1 MRNLK
6 RALSLLLAVVMVIG
20 MMVVGASA
28 ASYTDFSDK
37 GEIVNKDA
45 VSMLTTLGII
55 EGKPDGSYAPGEG
68 VDRAQMAKM
77 ISVIMNQGTDN
88 SALYENSPTGLTDIA
103 SNWAKGHINYCY
115 TTGIIAG
122 RGNGTFDPSAGVTA
136 VEAAKMLLVA
146 AGYDPKTEGLEG
158 SDWAINTN
166 ALASRLGIFRSFTKD
181 VTQALNRDDAAL
193 LIYNALDVEM
203 IEKYENG
210 YAIAYNDSRTI
221 LSAMYGVYKVEGVVL
236 GNEYAV
242 LNGTDYDESMMDGKT
257 LLAAGY
263 KIIASTTSNTMVE
276 DPATKKDTT
285 FNVETPVEYLGKTVT
300 MYVRKD
306 TILANSEVLGVT
318 LNEKANTIVTSVAN
332 ETDMKDL
339 LKGTGI
345 SLKNNETEY
354 YVNYG
359 IVKNEDAANDIL
371 KLEDNRK
378 SPLTPNSNGI
388 ELEIIDNDNDGVA
401 EYVLWVQEDL
411 TVITS
416 LNEKKETIA
425 FGSDTD
431 KDITSYNKGRAIDLE
446 DVTLYDGAEEG
457 DIVLVRTYGGHY
469 YVSQP
474 EVVTGEMESY
484 SSNKT
489 KEQWIKVD
497 GTEYKPS
504 FINVTGEGYAEEFYT
519 FDVTECA
526 KDGGVQWDTKYDFY
540 LDSNGYVAA
549 FKPAEKTVNNYAL
562 VLESGY
568 EPGAFASD
576 ATGKV
581 TVLLADSTEA
591 TYTLNFTASA
601 KNLGEQIADADG
613 KEGVVYSK
621 EQGIQELKGF
631 LGTADSDNSSTRPW
645 ADSATGVFVGKDND
659 STGGVNEKDYLDG
672 QAKGYVITYSLT
684 DDNVLTIKSV
694 VGSYNSSSA
703 ELKGLHGASDTKTF
717 TNKVVADGYDGGA
730 ASLKYQTAV
739 AGKTSIAIDED
750 TVAFYYKDS
759 KTYGVAVGYS
769 KMANVAGNKD
779 FMAQKVGTTN
789 LADVVLFNDE
799 GVVADKDYIY
809 ILGRNDHS
817 NSGKYVEVYGVLED
831 GTAATLKI
839 TRDNYDDMDL
849 DKVALEDSRYY
860 HVFAYTT
867 NSDDVSTL
875 SNPDNNIVL
884 NGYGLMLTNR
894 TVAFDTKHTADDP
907 LTNNN
912 YMDSYALPS
921 SAKVWNVTDIDE
933 GDNAPA
939 GSFSTRNVKHT
950 ILVLDSTKTKIET
963 AFVWDL
969 EIEDAPD
976 PVNPEIQVIDDDAA
990 NDYANPIFYIAPDA
1004 DGTQDKLGTA
1014 EMRRALTSK
1023 MEKNGCT
1030 DIVWDGNKV
1039 TFEDAD
1045 GYPVTSTVDFTQSYA
1060 LKVDSKDV
1068 EYVKADTA
1076 TPVSG
1081 LNGSWYTTDGGKT
1094 FDEVA
1099 DVASDIAKMPAH
1111 DLTIESGYTKVDLS
1125 TTLLSGNNTSSLNVA
1140 LTLNGK
1146 AVTSGTAKNVYFV
1159 KGTGNELVATVT
1171 GTVNVAQ
1178 SGTGT
1183 LKGDNSVAKV
1193 VKEGTV
1199 TSSPANDGTKPA
1211 VNGSDSAQIDFVA
1224 STSDTGN
1231 TVYAD
1236 FELTFT
1242 WSVTQGTDLSAV
1254 TLTGTDFAA

>member
-300 MYVRKD
+300 LYVRKD

-345 SLKNNETEY
+345 SLKSNETEY

-359 IVKNEDAANDIL
+359 IVEDQDAANDIL
-371 KLEDNRK
+371 KLDRK
-378 SPLTPNSNGI
+378 STVTPNSNGI

-489 KEQWIKVD
+489 KEQWIKID

-562 VLESGY
+562 ILESGY
-568 EPGAFASD
+568 MPGAFASD
-576 ATGKV
+576 TTAKV
-581 TVLLADSTEA
+581 TALLSDGTEG
-591 TYTLNFTASA
+591 TYTLNFSASA
-601 KNLGEQIADADG
+601 KNLGEQIDEDAYDAD
-613 KEGVVYSK
+613 KNM
-621 EQGIQELKGF
+621 GIYELKGF
-631 LGTADSDNSSTRPW
+631 LGTSDSDNSATAPW
-645 ADSATGVFVGKDND
+645 KNDGVFADNSVGTDEDDFKD
-659 STGGVNEKDYLDG
+659 GM
-672 QAKGYVITYSLT
+672 AKGYVITYSLN
-684 DDNVLTIKSV
+684 DDNVMTIKSV
-694 VGSYNSSSA
+694 VGTYDKS
-703 ELKGLHGASDTKTF
+703 KP
-717 TNKVVADGYDGGA
+717 GYDLGA
-730 ASLKYQTAV
+730 GVVNTLSSDYESGSASLRYDSGS
-739 AGKTSIAIDED
+739 GKLAIDED
-750 TVAFYYKDS
+750 TVAFYYDATNPKDV
-759 KTYGVAVGYS
+759 KYGVAVGYS
-769 KMANVAGNKD
+769 KMANVDKNTS
-779 FMAQKVGTTN
+779 FMSQKVGTTN

-799 GVVADKDYIY
+799 GVVAAKDYIY

-817 NSGKYVEVYGVLED
+817 SSGKYVEVYGVLED

-839 TRDNYDDMDL
+839 TRDNYEDMDL
-849 DKVALEDSRYY
+849 DDKDTMYY
-860 HVFAYTT
+860 SVFAYTT
-867 NSDDVSTL
+867 NSDDISTL
-875 SNPDNNIVL
+875 SNPASDIVL

-907 LTNNN
+907 LTKSD
-912 YMDSYALPS
+912 YQDSYALPS

-933 GDNAPA
+933 GDDAPA
-939 GSFSTRNVKHT
+939 GSFSTNKVKHT

-969 EIEDAPD
+969 EVEDTPD
-976 PVNPEIQVIDDDAA
+976 PVNPEIQIISDDAA
-990 NDYANPIFYIAPDA
+990 DDYEDPAFYISDGRKLGTREMRNALAAEMRKDDCTDIKWDNDTVSYVDA
-1004 DGTQDKLGTA
+1004 DGTEMKITVNFDKAQVYKVNDSYYRVGDKISTANPVKGDQITLTGNYYFVNEKVDKNAKEVADDYTVTADDAKLLDGYYKVTVGSNTVANLGTNA
-1014 EMRRALTSK
+1014 VTW
-1023 MEKNGCT
+1023 T
-1030 DIVWDGNKV
+1030 VDGNEV
-1039 TFEDAD
+1039 DASS
-1045 GYPVTSTVDFTQSYA
+1045 GT
-1060 LKVDSKDV
+1060 
-1068 EYVKADTA
+1068 YVKPGASIVAEIAITTHTTGTSGGGSLTAKLNGNADTGA
-1076 TPVSG
+1076 AVSG
-1081 LNGSWYTTDGGKT
+1081 LDASEMTGGDIDDGVITFETSKVLDGKT
-1094 FDEVA
+1094 
-1099 DVASDIAKMPAH
+1099 I
-1111 DLTIESGYTKVDLS
+1111 TITFTN
-1125 TTLLSGNNTSSLNVA
+1125 TT
-1140 LTLNGK
+1140 
-1146 AVTSGTAKNVYFV
+1146 
-1159 KGTGNELVATVT
+1159 
-1171 GTVNVAQ
+1171 
-1178 SGTGT
+1178 
-1183 LKGDNSVAKV
+1183 
-1193 VKEGTV
+1193 
-1199 TSSPANDGTKPA
+1199 ANDFTA
-1211 VNGSDSAQIDFVA
+1211 SLDATAGS
-1224 STSDTGN
+1224 
-1231 TVYAD
+1231 
-1236 FELTFT
+1236 
-1242 WSVTQGTDLSAV
+1242 
-1254 TLTGTDFAA
+1254 

>member
-285 FNVETPVEYLGKTVT
+285 FNAETPVEYLGKTVT

-345 SLKNNETEY
+345 SLKSNETEY

-371 KLEDNRK
+371 KLDRK
-378 SPLTPNSNGI
+378 STVTPNSNGI

-504 FINVTGEGYAEEFYT
+504 FINVSGEGYAEEFYT

-576 ATGKV
+576 ASGKV
-581 TVLLADSTEA
+581 TVLLADGTEG
-591 TYTLNFTASA
+591 TYTLNFSASA
-601 KNLGEQIADADG
+601 KNLGEQIDEDAYDAD
-613 KEGVVYSK
+613 KNM
-621 EQGIQELKGF
+621 GIQELKGF

-645 ADSATGVFVGKDND
+645 AKGATGVFVGKDND
-659 STGGVNEKDYLDG
+659 SSGGDANEKDYLDG
-672 QAKGYVITYSLT
+672 QAKGYVITYSLN
-684 DDNVLTIKSV
+684 DDNVMTIKSV
-694 VGSYNSSSA
+694 VGTYD
-703 ELKGLHGASDTKTF
+703 DTKP
-717 TNKVVADGYDGGA
+717 GYDLGA
-730 ASLKYQTAV
+730 GVVDTLSSDYESGSASLRYDSGS
-739 AGKTSIAIDED
+739 GKLAIDED
-750 TVAFYYKDS
+750 TVAFYYDATNPKDV
-759 KTYGVAVGYS
+759 KYGVAVGYS
-769 KMANVAGNKD
+769 KMANVDKNTS
-779 FMAQKVGTTN
+779 FMSQKVGTTN

-799 GVVADKDYIY
+799 GVVAAKDYIY

-817 NSGKYVEVYGVLED
+817 SSGKYVEVYGVLED

-839 TRDNYDDMDL
+839 TRDNYEDMDL
-849 DKVALEDSRYY
+849 DDKDTMYY
-860 HVFAYTT
+860 SVFAYTT
-867 NSDDVSTL
+867 NSDDISTL
-875 SNPDNNIVL
+875 SNPASDIVL

-907 LTNNN
+907 LTKSD
-912 YMDSYALPS
+912 YQDSYALPS

-933 GDNAPA
+933 GDDAPA
-939 GSFSTRNVKHT
+939 GSFSTNKVKHT

-969 EIEDAPD
+969 EVEDTPD
-976 PVNPEIQVIDDDAA
+976 PVDPEIQIISDDAA
-990 NDYANPIFYIAPDA
+990 NDYENPAFYISDGRKLGTREMRNALAAEMRKDDCTDIKWDNDTVSYVDA
-1004 DGTQDKLGTA
+1004 DGTEMKITVNFDKAQVYKVNDSYYRVGDKISTA
-1014 EMRRALTSK
+1014 NPVKGDQITLTGNYYFVN
-1023 MEKNGCT
+1023 EKVDKNAKAVADDYT
-1030 DIVWDGNKV
+1030 VTAADVKLLDGYYKV
-1039 TFEDAD
+1039 TVGDDAITGMTD
-1045 GYPVTSTVDFTQSYA
+1045 ATVVWTVA
-1060 LKVDSKDV
+1060 
-1068 EYVKADTA
+1068 
-1076 TPVSG
+1076 G
-1081 LNGSWYTTDGGKT
+1081 
-1094 FDEVA
+1094 DEVDA
-1099 DVASDIAKMPAH
+1099 NDV
-1111 DLTIESGYTKVDLS
+1111 V
-1125 TTLLSGNNTSSLNVA
+1125 
-1140 LTLNGK
+1140 
-1146 AVTSGTAKNVYFV
+1146 FV
-1159 KGTGNELVATVT
+1159 KDASEI
-1171 GTVNVAQ
+1171 
-1178 SGTGT
+1178 
-1183 LKGDNSVAKV
+1183 VAKV
-1193 VKEGTV
+1193 TTAASYTTPNESSNATLTAQHKLGGGSVITDTGAASNIEATYGNMSSGVITLEKNTPMNDVTFTV
-1199 TSSPANDGTKPA
+1199 T
-1211 VNGSDSAQIDFVA
+1211 F
-1224 STSDTGN
+1224 
-1231 TVYAD
+1231 
-1236 FELTFT
+1236 
-1242 WSVTQGTDLSAV
+1242 SAV
-1254 TLTGTDFAA
+1254 DGKDVVLSFAFNTGA

>member
-359 IVKNEDAANDIL
+359 IVEDQDAANDIL
-371 KLEDNRK
+371 KLDRK
-378 SPLTPNSNGI
+378 ATVTPNSNGI

-401 EYVLWVQEDL
+401 EYVLWLQEDL

-489 KEQWIKVD
+489 KEQWIKID

-576 ATGKV
+576 ASGKV
-581 TVLLADSTEA
+581 TVLLADGTEG
-591 TYTLNFTASA
+591 TYTLNFSASA
-601 KNLGEQIADADG
+601 KNLGEQIDEDAYDAD
-613 KEGVVYSK
+613 KNM
-621 EQGIQELKGF
+621 GIQELKGF

-645 ADSATGVFVGKDND
+645 AKGATGVFVGKDND
-659 STGGVNEKDYLDG
+659 SSGGDANEKDYLDG
-672 QAKGYVITYSLT
+672 QAKGYVITYSLN
-684 DDNVLTIKSV
+684 DDNVMTIKSV
-694 VGSYNSSSA
+694 VGTYD
-703 ELKGLHGASDTKTF
+703 DTKPGY
-717 TNKVVADGYDGGA
+717 NLGADVVDTLSSNYESGS
-730 ASLKYQTAV
+730 ASLRYDSGSGKLAV
-739 AGKTSIAIDED
+739 DED
-750 TVAFYYKDS
+750 TVAFYYDDTNPKDV
-759 KTYGVAVGYS
+759 KYGVAIGYS
-769 KMANVAGNKD
+769 KMANVDKNTD
-779 FMAQKVGTTN
+779 FMSQKVGTTN

-799 GVVADKDYIY
+799 GVVAAKDYIY

-817 NSGKYVEVYGVLED
+817 SSGKYVEVYGVLED

-839 TRDNYDDMDL
+839 TRDNYEDMDL
-849 DKVALEDSRYY
+849 DDKDTMYY
-860 HVFAYTT
+860 SVFAYTT
-867 NSDDVSTL
+867 NGDDISTL
-875 SNPDNNIVL
+875 SNPASNIVL

-894 TVAFDTKHTADDP
+894 TVAFDD
-907 LTNNN
+907 N
-912 YMDSYALPS
+912 YVDGNTDATSRPSKVNYDDSYALPS

-933 GDNAPA
+933 GDDAPA
-939 GSFSTRNVKHT
+939 GSFSTNKVKHT

-969 EIEDAPD
+969 EVEDAPD
-976 PVNPEIQVIDDDAA
+976 PVNPEIKVIDDDAA
-990 NDYANPIFYIAPDA
+990 NDYANPIFYIAPDK

-1030 DIVWDGNKV
+1030 DIVWDGKKV

-1045 GYPVTSTVDFTQSYA
+1045 GYPVTSTVAFTQFYA
-1060 LKVDSKDV
+1060 LKVDGKDV

-1076 TPVSG
+1076 TPVDTTD

-1094 FDEVA
+1094 FAEVA
-1099 DVASDIAKMPAH
+1099 DVATDLATMPAH
-1111 DLTIESGYTKVDLS
+1111 DLTIESGYYKLTVDGVDSYHKENESVSLKGLTGNFYKVDTNYYPNS
-1125 TTLLSGNNTSSLNVA
+1125 KA
-1140 LTLNGK
+1140 LTMPAQDTTVESGYYQVTVTVDESVTDVT
-1146 AVTSGTAKNVYFV
+1146 ADITSGEYVKAAGGSVEISLTGGSSGSATTITVSATGATA
-1159 KGTGNELVATVT
+1159 GTATVT
-1171 GTVNVAQ
+1171 GGNATVAISDV
-1178 SGTGT
+1178 TGDVEIT
-1183 LKGDNSVAKV
+1183 I
-1193 VKEGTV
+1193 
-1199 TSSPANDGTKPA
+1199 TS
-1211 VNGSDSAQIDFVA
+1211 
-1224 STSDTGN
+1224 
-1231 TVYAD
+1231 
-1236 FELTFT
+1236 LT
-1242 WSVTQGTDLSAV
+1242 
-1254 TLTGTDFAA
+1254 

>member
-20 MMVVGASA
+20 MMVVSTSA

-285 FNVETPVEYLGKTVT
+285 FNAETPVEYLGKTVT

-345 SLKNNETEY
+345 SLKSNETEY

-359 IVKNEDAANDIL
+359 IVEDQDAANDIL
-371 KLEDNRK
+371 KLDRK
-378 SPLTPNSNGI
+378 STVTPNSNGI

-489 KEQWIKVD
+489 KEQWIKID

-562 VLESGY
+562 ILESGY
-568 EPGAFASD
+568 MPGAFASD
-576 ATGKV
+576 TTAKV
-581 TVLLADSTEA
+581 TALLSDGTEG
-591 TYTLNFTASA
+591 TYTLNFSASA
-601 KNLGEQIADADG
+601 KNLGEQIDEDAYDAD
-613 KEGVVYSK
+613 KNM
-621 EQGIQELKGF
+621 GIYELKGF
-631 LGTADSDNSSTRPW
+631 LGTSDSDNSATAPW
-645 ADSATGVFVGKDND
+645 KNDGVFADNSVGTDEDDFKD
-659 STGGVNEKDYLDG
+659 GM
-672 QAKGYVITYSLT
+672 AKGYVITYSLN
-684 DDNVLTIKSV
+684 DDNVMTIKSV
-694 VGSYNSSSA
+694 VGTYDKS
-703 ELKGLHGASDTKTF
+703 KP
-717 TNKVVADGYDGGA
+717 GYDLGA
-730 ASLKYQTAV
+730 GVVNTLSSDYESGSASLRYDSGS
-739 AGKTSIAIDED
+739 GKLAIDED
-750 TVAFYYKDS
+750 TVAFYYDATNPKDV
-759 KTYGVAVGYS
+759 KYGVAVGYS
-769 KMANVAGNKD
+769 KMANVDKNTS
-779 FMAQKVGTTN
+779 FMSQKVGTTN

-799 GVVADKDYIY
+799 GVVAAKDYIY

-817 NSGKYVEVYGVLED
+817 SSGKYVEVYGVLED

-839 TRDNYDDMDL
+839 TRDNYEDMDL
-849 DKVALEDSRYY
+849 DDKDTMYY
-860 HVFAYTT
+860 SVFAYTT
-867 NSDDVSTL
+867 NSDDISTL
-875 SNPDNNIVL
+875 SNPASDIVL

-907 LTNNN
+907 LTKSD
-912 YMDSYALPS
+912 YQDSYALPS

-933 GDNAPA
+933 GDDAPA
-939 GSFSTRNVKHT
+939 GSFSTNKVKHT

-969 EIEDAPD
+969 EVEDTPD
-976 PVNPEIQVIDDDAA
+976 PVNPEIQIISDDAA
-990 NDYANPIFYIAPDA
+990 DDYEDPAFYISDGRKLGTREMRNALAAEMRKDDCTDIKWDNDTVSYVDA
-1004 DGTQDKLGTA
+1004 DGTEMKITVNFDKAQVYKVNDSYYRVGDKVGTDA
-1014 EMRRALTSK
+1014 PVKGDQITLTGNYYFVN
-1023 MEKNGCT
+1023 EKVDKNAKAVADDYT
-1030 DIVWDGNKV
+1030 VTAADVKLLDGYYKV
-1039 TFEDAD
+1039 TVGDDAITGMTD
-1045 GYPVTSTVDFTQSYA
+1045 ATVVWTVA
-1060 LKVDSKDV
+1060 
-1068 EYVKADTA
+1068 
-1076 TPVSG
+1076 G
-1081 LNGSWYTTDGGKT
+1081 
-1094 FDEVA
+1094 DEVDA
-1099 DVASDIAKMPAH
+1099 NDV
-1111 DLTIESGYTKVDLS
+1111 V
-1125 TTLLSGNNTSSLNVA
+1125 
-1140 LTLNGK
+1140 
-1146 AVTSGTAKNVYFV
+1146 FV
-1159 KGTGNELVATVT
+1159 KDASEI
-1171 GTVNVAQ
+1171 
-1178 SGTGT
+1178 
-1183 LKGDNSVAKV
+1183 VAKV
-1193 VKEGTV
+1193 TTAASYTTPNESSNATLTAQHKLGGGSVITDTGAASNIEATYGNMSSGVITLEKNTPMNDVTFTV
-1199 TSSPANDGTKPA
+1199 T
-1211 VNGSDSAQIDFVA
+1211 F
-1224 STSDTGN
+1224 
-1231 TVYAD
+1231 
-1236 FELTFT
+1236 
-1242 WSVTQGTDLSAV
+1242 SAV
-1254 TLTGTDFAA
+1254 DGKDVVLSFAFNTGA

>member
-55 EGKPDGSYAPGEG
+55 EGKPDGSDAPGEG

-181 VTQALNRDDAAL
+181 VTQPLNRDDAAL

-378 SPLTPNSNGI
+378 STLTPNSNGI

-425 FGSDTD
+425 FGSDSD

-504 FINVTGEGYAEEFYT
+504 FINVSGEGYTDDFYT
-519 FDVTECA
+519 FDVTKCA

-540 LDSNGYVAA
+540 LDSNGYIAA

-576 ATGKV
+576 ASGKV
-581 TVLLADSTEA
+581 TVLLADGTEG
-591 TYTLNFTASA
+591 TYTLNFSASA
-601 KNLGEQIADADG
+601 KNLGEQID
-613 KEGVVYSK
+613 EGAYDDDK
-621 EQGIQELKGF
+621 NMGIQELKGF
-631 LGTADSDNSSTRPW
+631 LGTSDSDNSSTAPW
-645 ADSATGVFVGKDND
+645 NSKFGTYTKVFVDND
-659 STGGVNEKDYLDG
+659 TNASHPENDYKDG
-672 QAKGYVITYSLT
+672 MAKGYVITYSLN
-684 DDNVLTIKSV
+684 DDNVMTIKSV
-694 VGSYNSSSA
+694 VGTYDKSKPGYNLGADVVDTLSSDYES
-703 ELKGLHGASDTKTF
+703 GS
-717 TNKVVADGYDGGA
+717 
-730 ASLKYQTAV
+730 ASLRYDSGSGKLAV
-739 AGKTSIAIDED
+739 DED
-750 TVAFYYKDS
+750 TVAFYYDDTDS
-759 KTYGVAVGYS
+759 TDVKYGVAIGYS
-769 KMANVAGNKD
+769 KMANVED
-779 FMAQKVGTTN
+779 TTRFMSQKVGTTN
-789 LADVVLFNDE
+789 LADVVLFNDK
-799 GVVADKDYIY
+799 GVVAAKDYIY

-839 TRDNYDDMDL
+839 TRDNYDGMDL
-849 DKVALEDSRYY
+849 DKVDLEDSRYY

-875 SNPDNNIVL
+875 YNPDNNIVL

-907 LTNNN
+907 LTKSD
-912 YMDSYALPS
+912 YTDSYALPS

-933 GDNAPA
+933 GDDAPA
-939 GSFSTRNVKHT
+939 GSFSTNKVKHT

-990 NDYANPIFYIAPDA
+990 NDYANPVFYIAPKA

-1068 EYVKADTA
+1068 EYVKVGTD

-1081 LNGSWYTTDGGKT
+1081 LNGTWYTTDGGKT
-1094 FDEVA
+1094 FAQVSKVDTA
-1099 DVASDIAKMPAH
+1099 IAKMPAH

-1125 TTLLSGNNTSSLNVA
+1125 TTLLSGNNMSSLNVA

-1242 WSVTQGTDLSAV
+1242 WTVTQGTDLSAV
-1254 TLTGTDFAA
+1254 TLTGTDFAS

>member
-103 SNWAKGHINYCY
+103 SNWAKGHINYCF

-359 IVKNEDAANDIL
+359 IVEDQDAANDIL
-371 KLEDNRK
+371 KLDRK
-378 SPLTPNSNGI
+378 ATVTPNSNGI

-401 EYVLWVQEDL
+401 EYVLWLQEDL

-431 KDITSYNKGRAIDLE
+431 KDITSYDKGRAIDLE

-489 KEQWIKVD
+489 KEQWIKID

-576 ATGKV
+576 ASGKV
-581 TVLLADSTEA
+581 TVLLADGTEG
-591 TYTLNFTASA
+591 TYTLNFSASA
-601 KNLGEQIADADG
+601 KNLGEQIDEDAYDAD
-613 KEGVVYSK
+613 KNM
-621 EQGIQELKGF
+621 GIQELKGF

-645 ADSATGVFVGKDND
+645 AKGATGVFVGKDND
-659 STGGVNEKDYLDG
+659 SSGGDANEKDYLDG
-672 QAKGYVITYSLT
+672 QAKGYVITYSLN
-684 DDNVLTIKSV
+684 DDNVMTIKSV
-694 VGSYNSSSA
+694 VGTYDKS
-703 ELKGLHGASDTKTF
+703 KP
-717 TNKVVADGYDGGA
+717 GYDLGA
-730 ASLKYQTAV
+730 GVVNTLSSDYESGSASLRYDSGS
-739 AGKTSIAIDED
+739 GKLAIDED
-750 TVAFYYKDS
+750 TVAFYYDATNPKDV
-759 KTYGVAVGYS
+759 KYGVAVGYS
-769 KMANVAGNKD
+769 KMANVDKNTD
-779 FMAQKVGTTN
+779 FMSQKVGTTN

-799 GVVADKDYIY
+799 GVVAAKDYIY

-817 NSGKYVEVYGVLED
+817 SSGKYVEVYGVLED

-839 TRDNYDDMDL
+839 TRDNYEDMDL
-849 DKVALEDSRYY
+849 DDKDTMYY
-860 HVFAYTT
+860 SVFAYTT
-867 NSDDVSTL
+867 NGDDISTL
-875 SNPDNNIVL
+875 SNPASNIVL

-894 TVAFDTKHTADDP
+894 TVAFDD
-907 LTNNN
+907 N
-912 YMDSYALPS
+912 YVDGNTDATSRPSKVNYDDSYALPS

-933 GDNAPA
+933 GDDAPA
-939 GSFSTRNVKHT
+939 GSFSTNKVKHT

-969 EIEDAPD
+969 EVEDAPD
-976 PVNPEIQVIDDDAA
+976 PVNPEIKVIDDDAA
-990 NDYANPIFYIAPDA
+990 NDYADPIFYIAPDK

-1030 DIVWDGNKV
+1030 DIVWDGKKV

-1045 GYPVTSTVDFTQSYA
+1045 GYPVTSTVAFTQFYA
-1060 LKVDSKDV
+1060 LKVDGKDV

-1076 TPVSG
+1076 TPVDTTD

-1094 FDEVA
+1094 FAEVA
-1099 DVASDIAKMPAH
+1099 DVATDLATMPAH
-1111 DLTIESGYTKVDLS
+1111 DLTIESGYYKLTVDGVDSYHKENESVSLKGLTGNFYKVDTNYYPNS
-1125 TTLLSGNNTSSLNVA
+1125 KA
-1140 LTLNGK
+1140 LTMPAQDTTVESGYYQVTVTVDESVTDVT
-1146 AVTSGTAKNVYFV
+1146 ADITSGEYVKAAGGSVEISLTGGSSGSAATITVSATGATA
-1159 KGTGNELVATVT
+1159 GTATVT
-1171 GTVNVAQ
+1171 GGNATVAISDV
-1178 SGTGT
+1178 TGDVEIT
-1183 LKGDNSVAKV
+1183 I
-1193 VKEGTV
+1193 
-1199 TSSPANDGTKPA
+1199 TS
-1211 VNGSDSAQIDFVA
+1211 
-1224 STSDTGN
+1224 
-1231 TVYAD
+1231 
-1236 FELTFT
+1236 LT
-1242 WSVTQGTDLSAV
+1242 
-1254 TLTGTDFAA
+1254 

>member
-20 MMVVGASA
+20 MMVVSTSA

-55 EGKPDGSYAPGEG
+55 EGKPDGSYAPTEG

-181 VTQALNRDDAAL
+181 VTQPLNRDDAAL

-345 SLKNNETEY
+345 SLKSNETEY

-371 KLEDNRK
+371 KLDRK
-378 SPLTPNSNGI
+378 STVTPNSNGI

-504 FINVTGEGYAEEFYT
+504 FINVSGEGYAEEFYT

-562 VLESGY
+562 ILESGY
-568 EPGAFASD
+568 MPGAFASD
-576 ATGKV
+576 TTAKV
-581 TVLLADSTEA
+581 TALLSDGTEG
-591 TYTLNFTASA
+591 TYTLNFSASA
-601 KNLGEQIADADG
+601 KNLGEQIDEAAYDAD
-613 KEGVVYSK
+613 KNM
-621 EQGIQELKGF
+621 GIQELKGF
-631 LGTADSDNSSTRPW
+631 LGTSDSDNSSTAPW
-645 ADSATGVFVGKDND
+645 NSKFGSYTKVFVDND
-659 STGGVNEKDYLDG
+659 TNGDHPENDYKDG
-672 QAKGYVITYSLT
+672 MGKGYVITYSLT
-684 DDNVLTIKSV
+684 GDNVMTIKSV
-694 VGSYNSSSA
+694 VGTYDKSKPGYNLGAGVVDTLSSDYES
-703 ELKGLHGASDTKTF
+703 GS
-717 TNKVVADGYDGGA
+717 
-730 ASLKYQTAV
+730 ASLRYDSGS
-739 AGKTSIAIDED
+739 GKLAIDED
-750 TVAFYYKDS
+750 TVAFYYDATNPKDV
-759 KTYGVAVGYS
+759 KYGVAIGYS
-769 KMANVAGNKD
+769 KMANVED
-779 FMAQKVGTTN
+779 TTRFMSQKVGTTN

-799 GVVADKDYIY
+799 GVVAAKDYIY

-817 NSGKYVEVYGVLED
+817 SSGKYVEVYGVLED

-839 TRDNYDDMDL
+839 TRDNYEDMDL
-849 DKVALEDSRYY
+849 DDVALEDSRYY

-867 NSDDVSTL
+867 NSDDISTL
-875 SNPDNNIVL
+875 SNPASDIVL

-907 LTNNN
+907 LTKSD
-912 YMDSYALPS
+912 YQDSYALPS

-933 GDNAPA
+933 GDDAPA
-939 GSFSTRNVKHT
+939 GSFSTNKVKHT

-969 EIEDAPD
+969 EVEDTPD
-976 PVNPEIQVIDDDAA
+976 PVDPEIQIISDDAA
-990 NDYANPIFYIAPDA
+990 NDYENPAFYISDGRKLGTREMRNALAAEMRKDDCTDIKWDNDTVSYVDA
-1004 DGTQDKLGTA
+1004 DGTEMKITVNFDKAQVYKVNDSYYRVGDKVGTDA
-1014 EMRRALTSK
+1014 PVKGDQITLT
-1023 MEKNGCT
+1023 
-1030 DIVWDGNKV
+1030 GNYYFV
-1039 TFEDAD
+1039 NE
-1045 GYPVTSTVDFTQSYA
+1045 
-1060 LKVDSKDV
+1060 KVDKNA
-1068 EYVKADTA
+1068 K
-1076 TPVSG
+1076 
-1081 LNGSWYTTDGGKT
+1081 
-1094 FDEVA
+1094 EVA
-1099 DVASDIAKMPAH
+1099 DDYTVTADDAKLL
-1111 DLTIESGYTKVDLS
+1111 DGYYKVTVGDD
-1125 TTLLSGNNTSSLNVA
+1125 A
-1140 LTLNGK
+1140 I
-1146 AVTSGTAKNVYFV
+1146 
-1159 KGTGNELVATVT
+1159 TGMTDATVVW
-1171 GTVNVAQ
+1171 TVA
-1178 SGTGT
+1178 
-1183 LKGDNSVAKV
+1183 GDEVDANDVVFVNDASEIVAKV
-1193 VKEGTV
+1193 TTAASYTTPNGSSNATLTAQHKLGGGSVITDTGAASNIEATYGNMSSGVITLEKNISMNDVTFTV
-1199 TSSPANDGTKPA
+1199 T
-1211 VNGSDSAQIDFVA
+1211 F
-1224 STSDTGN
+1224 
-1231 TVYAD
+1231 
-1236 FELTFT
+1236 
-1242 WSVTQGTDLSAV
+1242 SAV
-1254 TLTGTDFAA
+1254 DGKDVVLSFAFNTGA

>member
-359 IVKNEDAANDIL
+359 IVEDQDAANDIL
-371 KLEDNRK
+371 KLDRK
-378 SPLTPNSNGI
+378 ATVTPNSNGI

-401 EYVLWVQEDL
+401 EYVLWLQEDL

-431 KDITSYNKGRAIDLE
+431 KDITSYDKGRAIDLE

-489 KEQWIKVD
+489 KEQWIKID

-576 ATGKV
+576 ASGKV
-581 TVLLADSTEA
+581 TVLLADGTEG
-591 TYTLNFTASA
+591 TYTLNFSASA
-601 KNLGEQIADADG
+601 KNLGEQIDEDAYDAD
-613 KEGVVYSK
+613 KNM
-621 EQGIQELKGF
+621 GIQELKGF
-631 LGTADSDNSSTRPW
+631 LGTSDSDNSSTAPW
-645 ADSATGVFVGKDND
+645 NGKFGTYTKVFVDND
-659 STGGVNEKDYLDG
+659 TNGAHPENDYKDG
-672 QAKGYVITYSLT
+672 MAKGYVITYSLN
-684 DDNVLTIKSV
+684 DDNVMTIKSV
-694 VGSYNSSSA
+694 VGTYDKSKPGYNLGAGVVDTLSSDYES
-703 ELKGLHGASDTKTF
+703 GS
-717 TNKVVADGYDGGA
+717 
-730 ASLKYQTAV
+730 ASLRYDSGSGKLAV
-739 AGKTSIAIDED
+739 DED
-750 TVAFYYKDS
+750 TVAFYYDDTNPKDV
-759 KTYGVAVGYS
+759 KYGVAIGYS
-769 KMANVAGNKD
+769 KMANVDKNTD
-779 FMAQKVGTTN
+779 FMSQKVGTTN

-799 GVVADKDYIY
+799 GVVAAKDYIY

-817 NSGKYVEVYGVLED
+817 SSGKYVEVYGVLED

-839 TRDNYDDMDL
+839 TRDNYEDMDL
-849 DKVALEDSRYY
+849 DDKDTMYY
-860 HVFAYTT
+860 SVFAYTT
-867 NSDDVSTL
+867 NGDDISTL
-875 SNPDNNIVL
+875 SNPASNIVL

-907 LTNNN
+907 LTKSD
-912 YMDSYALPS
+912 YQDSYALPS

-933 GDNAPA
+933 GDDAPA
-939 GSFSTRNVKHT
+939 GSFSTNKVKHT

-969 EIEDAPD
+969 EVEDTPD
-976 PVNPEIQVIDDDAA
+976 PVNPEIQIISDDAA
-990 NDYANPIFYIAPDA
+990 NDYANPMFYIAPDA

-1060 LKVDSKDV
+1060 LKVDGKDV

-1146 AVTSGTAKNVYFV
+1146 AVTSGSATDVYYV
-1159 KGTGNELVATVT
+1159 KGADKELVATVT
-1171 GTVNVAQ
+1171 GSVKVAQ
-1178 SGTGT
+1178 SGTGI
-1183 LKGDNSVAKV
+1183 LKGSAGAVSKVANPGTPDNN
-1193 VKEGTV
+1193 GTPPV
-1199 TSSPANDGTKPA
+1199 EDSTTN
-1211 VNGSDSAQIDFVA
+1211 VNFVA
-1224 STSDTGN
+1224 SVDSGTTTYTG
-1231 TVYAD
+1231 

-1242 WSVTQGTDLSAV
+1242 WTVTQGTDLSAV
-1254 TLTGTDFAA
+1254 TLTGTDFAS

>member
-20 MMVVGASA
+20 MMVVSTSA

-285 FNVETPVEYLGKTVT
+285 FNAETPVEYLGKTVT

-345 SLKNNETEY
+345 SLKSNETEY

-371 KLEDNRK
+371 KLDRK
-378 SPLTPNSNGI
+378 STVTPNSNGI

-489 KEQWIKVD
+489 KEQWVKVD

-504 FINVTGEGYAEEFYT
+504 FINVSGEGYAEEFYT

-562 VLESGY
+562 ILESGY
-568 EPGAFASD
+568 MPGAFASD
-576 ATGKV
+576 TTAKV
-581 TVLLADSTEA
+581 TALLSDGTEG
-591 TYTLNFTASA
+591 TYTLNFSASA
-601 KNLGEQIADADG
+601 KNLGEQIDEDAYDAD
-613 KEGVVYSK
+613 KNM
-621 EQGIQELKGF
+621 GIYELKGF
-631 LGTADSDNSSTRPW
+631 LGTSDSDNSATAPW
-645 ADSATGVFVGKDND
+645 KNDGVFADNSVGTDEDDFKD
-659 STGGVNEKDYLDG
+659 GM
-672 QAKGYVITYSLT
+672 AKGYVITYSLT
-684 DDNVLTIKSV
+684 DDNVMTIKSV
-694 VGSYNSSSA
+694 VGTYDKS
-703 ELKGLHGASDTKTF
+703 KP
-717 TNKVVADGYDGGA
+717 GYDLGA
-730 ASLKYQTAV
+730 GVVDTLSSDYESGSASLRYDSGS
-739 AGKTSIAIDED
+739 GKLAIDED
-750 TVAFYYKDS
+750 TVAFYYDATNPKDV
-759 KTYGVAVGYS
+759 KYGVAVGYS
-769 KMANVAGNKD
+769 KMANVDKNTS
-779 FMAQKVGTTN
+779 FMSQKVGTTN

-799 GVVADKDYIY
+799 GVVAAKDYIY

-817 NSGKYVEVYGVLED
+817 SSGKYVEVYGVLED

-839 TRDNYDDMDL
+839 TRDNYEDMDL
-849 DKVALEDSRYY
+849 DDKDTMYY
-860 HVFAYTT
+860 SVFAYTT
-867 NSDDVSTL
+867 NSDDISTL
-875 SNPDNNIVL
+875 SNPASDIVL

-907 LTNNN
+907 LTKSD
-912 YMDSYALPS
+912 YTDSYALPS

-933 GDNAPA
+933 GDDAPA
-939 GSFSTRNVKHT
+939 GSFSTNKVKHT

-976 PVNPEIQVIDDDAA
+976 PVNPEIQIISDDAA
-990 NDYANPIFYIAPDA
+990 NDYENPAFYISDGRKLGTREMRNALAAEMRKDDCTDIKWDNDTVSYVDA
-1004 DGTQDKLGTA
+1004 DGTEMKITVNFDKAQVYKVNDSYYRVGDKVGTDA
-1014 EMRRALTSK
+1014 PVKGDQITLT
-1023 MEKNGCT
+1023 
-1030 DIVWDGNKV
+1030 GNYYFV
-1039 TFEDAD
+1039 NE
-1045 GYPVTSTVDFTQSYA
+1045 
-1060 LKVDSKDV
+1060 KVDKNA
-1068 EYVKADTA
+1068 K
-1076 TPVSG
+1076 
-1081 LNGSWYTTDGGKT
+1081 
-1094 FDEVA
+1094 EVA
-1099 DVASDIAKMPAH
+1099 DDYTVTAADVKLLDGYYKVTVGDDAITGMTDATVVWTVAGD
-1111 DLTIESGYTKVDLS
+1111 EVDA
-1125 TTLLSGNNTSSLNVA
+1125 NDV
-1140 LTLNGK
+1140 
-1146 AVTSGTAKNVYFV
+1146 VFV
-1159 KGTGNELVATVT
+1159 KDASEI
-1171 GTVNVAQ
+1171 
-1178 SGTGT
+1178 
-1183 LKGDNSVAKV
+1183 VAKV
-1193 VKEGTV
+1193 TTAASYTTPNESSNATLTAQHKLGGGSVITDTGAASNIKATYGNMSSGVITLEKNTSMNDVTFTV
-1199 TSSPANDGTKPA
+1199 T
-1211 VNGSDSAQIDFVA
+1211 F
-1224 STSDTGN
+1224 
-1231 TVYAD
+1231 
-1236 FELTFT
+1236 
-1242 WSVTQGTDLSAV
+1242 SAV
-1254 TLTGTDFAA
+1254 DGKDVVLSFAFNTGA

>member
-181 VTQALNRDDAAL
+181 VTQPLNRDDAAL

-345 SLKNNETEY
+345 SLKSNETEY

-371 KLEDNRK
+371 KLDRK
-378 SPLTPNSNGI
+378 STVTPNSNGI

-504 FINVTGEGYAEEFYT
+504 FINVSGEGYAEEFYT

-562 VLESGY
+562 ILESGY
-568 EPGAFASD
+568 MPGAFASD
-576 ATGKV
+576 TTAKV
-581 TVLLADSTEA
+581 TALLSDGTEG
-591 TYTLNFTASA
+591 TYTLNFSASA
-601 KNLGEQIADADG
+601 KNLGEQIDEDAYDAD
-613 KEGVVYSK
+613 KNM
-621 EQGIQELKGF
+621 GIYELKGF
-631 LGTADSDNSSTRPW
+631 LGTSDSDNSATAPW
-645 ADSATGVFVGKDND
+645 LNDGIFAEKSGKDAD
-659 STGGVNEKDYLDG
+659 DYKDG
-672 QAKGYVITYSLT
+672 MAKGYVITYSLN
-684 DDNVLTIKSV
+684 DDNVMTIKSV
-694 VGSYNSSSA
+694 VGTYDKS
-703 ELKGLHGASDTKTF
+703 KP
-717 TNKVVADGYDGGA
+717 GYDLGA
-730 ASLKYQTAV
+730 GVVDTLSSDYESGSASLRYGS
-739 AGKTSIAIDED
+739 GKLAIDED
-750 TVAFYYKDS
+750 TVAFYYEDDD
-759 KTYGVAVGYS
+759 TYGVAIGYS
-769 KMANVAGNKD
+769 KMANVDSGKD
-779 FMAQKVGTTN
+779 FMSQKVGTTN

-799 GVVADKDYIY
+799 GVVAAKDYIY

-817 NSGKYVEVYGVLED
+817 SSGKYVEVYGVLED

-839 TRDNYDDMDL
+839 TRDNYEDMDL
-849 DKVALEDSRYY
+849 DDVALEDSRYY

-867 NSDDVSTL
+867 NSDDISTL
-875 SNPDNNIVL
+875 SSPASDIVL

-907 LTNNN
+907 LTKSD
-912 YMDSYALPS
+912 YLDSYALPS

-933 GDNAPA
+933 GDDAPA
-939 GSFSTRNVKHT
+939 GSFSTNKVKHT

-976 PVNPEIQVIDDDAA
+976 PVNPEIQIISDDAA
-990 NDYANPIFYIAPDA
+990 NDYEDPAFYISDGRKLGTREMRNALAAEMRKDDCTDIKWDNDTVSYVDA
-1004 DGTQDKLGTA
+1004 DGTEMKITVNFDKAQVYKVNDSYYRVGDKVGTNAPVKGEEVKLTGHYYFVNEKIDANAEKVSDGYTVTATDVKLLDGYYKVTVGSNTVANLGTNA
-1014 EMRRALTSK
+1014 VTW
-1023 MEKNGCT
+1023 T
-1030 DIVWDGNKV
+1030 VDGNEV
-1039 TFEDAD
+1039 DASS
-1045 GYPVTSTVDFTQSYA
+1045 GT
-1060 LKVDSKDV
+1060 
-1068 EYVKADTA
+1068 YVKPGASIVAEIAITTHTTGTSVGGSLTAKLNGNADTGA
-1076 TPVSG
+1076 AVSG
-1081 LNGSWYTTDGGKT
+1081 LDASEMTGGDIDDGVITFETSKVLDGKT
-1094 FDEVA
+1094 
-1099 DVASDIAKMPAH
+1099 I
-1111 DLTIESGYTKVDLS
+1111 TITFTN
-1125 TTLLSGNNTSSLNVA
+1125 TT
-1140 LTLNGK
+1140 
-1146 AVTSGTAKNVYFV
+1146 
-1159 KGTGNELVATVT
+1159 
-1171 GTVNVAQ
+1171 
-1178 SGTGT
+1178 
-1183 LKGDNSVAKV
+1183 
-1193 VKEGTV
+1193 
-1199 TSSPANDGTKPA
+1199 ANDFTA
-1211 VNGSDSAQIDFVA
+1211 SLDATAGS
-1224 STSDTGN
+1224 
-1231 TVYAD
+1231 
-1236 FELTFT
+1236 
-1242 WSVTQGTDLSAV
+1242 
-1254 TLTGTDFAA
+1254 

>member
-345 SLKNNETEY
+345 SLKSNETEY

-371 KLEDNRK
+371 KLDRK
-378 SPLTPNSNGI
+378 STVTPNSNGI

-504 FINVTGEGYAEEFYT
+504 FINVSGEGYAEEFYT

-562 VLESGY
+562 ILESGY
-568 EPGAFASD
+568 MPGAFASD
-576 ATGKV
+576 TTAKV
-581 TVLLADSTEA
+581 TALLSDGTEG
-591 TYTLNFTASA
+591 TYTLNFSASA
-601 KNLGEQIADADG
+601 KNLGEQIDEEAYDAD
-613 KEGVVYSK
+613 KDM
-621 EQGIQELKGF
+621 GIYELKGF
-631 LGTADSDNSSTRPW
+631 LGTSDSDNSATAPW
-645 ADSATGVFVGKDND
+645 LNDGIFAEKSGKDAD
-659 STGGVNEKDYLDG
+659 DYKDG
-672 QAKGYVITYSLT
+672 MAKGYVITYSLT
-684 DDNVLTIKSV
+684 DDNVMTIKSV
-694 VGSYNSSSA
+694 VGTYDKSKPGYNLGAGVVDTLSSDYES
-703 ELKGLHGASDTKTF
+703 GS
-717 TNKVVADGYDGGA
+717 
-730 ASLKYQTAV
+730 ASLRYDSGS
-739 AGKTSIAIDED
+739 GKLAIDED
-750 TVAFYYKDS
+750 TVAFYYDATNPKDV
-759 KTYGVAVGYS
+759 KYGVAVGYS
-769 KMANVAGNKD
+769 KMANVDKNTS
-779 FMAQKVGTTN
+779 FMSQKVGTTN

-799 GVVADKDYIY
+799 GVVAAKDYIY

-817 NSGKYVEVYGVLED
+817 SSGKYVEVYGVLED

-839 TRDNYDDMDL
+839 TRDNYEDMDL
-849 DKVALEDSRYY
+849 DDKDTMYY
-860 HVFAYTT
+860 SVFAYTT
-867 NSDDVSTL
+867 NSDDISTL
-875 SNPDNNIVL
+875 SSPASDIVL

-907 LTNNN
+907 LTKSD
-912 YMDSYALPS
+912 YTDSYALPS

-933 GDNAPA
+933 GDDAPA
-939 GSFSTRNVKHT
+939 GSFSTNKVKHT

-969 EIEDAPD
+969 EVEDTPD
-976 PVNPEIQVIDDDAA
+976 PVNPEIQIISDDAA
-990 NDYANPIFYIAPDA
+990 NDYENPAFYISDGRKLGTREMRNALAAEMRKDDCTDIKWDNDTVSYVDA
-1004 DGTQDKLGTA
+1004 DGTEMKITVNFDKAQVYKVNDSYYRVDDKVGTDA
-1014 EMRRALTSK
+1014 PVKGDQITLTGNYYFVN
-1023 MEKNGCT
+1023 EKVDKNAKAVADDYT
-1030 DIVWDGNKV
+1030 VTADDAKLLDGYYKV
-1039 TFEDAD
+1039 TVGDDAITGMTD
-1045 GYPVTSTVDFTQSYA
+1045 ATVVWTVA
-1060 LKVDSKDV
+1060 
-1068 EYVKADTA
+1068 
-1076 TPVSG
+1076 G
-1081 LNGSWYTTDGGKT
+1081 
-1094 FDEVA
+1094 DEVDA
-1099 DVASDIAKMPAH
+1099 NDV
-1111 DLTIESGYTKVDLS
+1111 V
-1125 TTLLSGNNTSSLNVA
+1125 
-1140 LTLNGK
+1140 
-1146 AVTSGTAKNVYFV
+1146 FV
-1159 KGTGNELVATVT
+1159 KDASEI
-1171 GTVNVAQ
+1171 
-1178 SGTGT
+1178 
-1183 LKGDNSVAKV
+1183 VAKV
-1193 VKEGTV
+1193 TTAASYTTPNESSNATLTAQHKLGGGSVITDTGAASNIEATYGNMSSGVITLEKNTSMNDVTFTV
-1199 TSSPANDGTKPA
+1199 T
-1211 VNGSDSAQIDFVA
+1211 F
-1224 STSDTGN
+1224 
-1231 TVYAD
+1231 
-1236 FELTFT
+1236 
-1242 WSVTQGTDLSAV
+1242 SAV
-1254 TLTGTDFAA
+1254 DGKDVVLSFAFNTGA

>member
-1 MRNLK
+1 M
-6 RALSLLLAVVMVIG
+6 
-20 MMVVGASA
+20 
-28 ASYTDFSDK
+28 
-37 GEIVNKDA
+37 
-45 VSMLTTLGII
+45 
-55 EGKPDGSYAPGEG
+55 
-68 VDRAQMAKM
+68 
-77 ISVIMNQGTDN
+77 
-88 SALYENSPTGLTDIA
+88 
-103 SNWAKGHINYCY
+103 
-115 TTGIIAG
+115 
-122 RGNGTFDPSAGVTA
+122 
-136 VEAAKMLLVA
+136 
-146 AGYDPKTEGLEG
+146 
-158 SDWAINTN
+158 
-166 ALASRLGIFRSFTKD
+166 
-181 VTQALNRDDAAL
+181 TQALNRDDAAL

-345 SLKNNETEY
+345 SLKSNETEY

-371 KLEDNRK
+371 KLDRK
-378 SPLTPNSNGI
+378 STVTPNSNGI
-388 ELEIIDNDNDGVA
+388 ELEIIDNNNDGVA

-416 LNEKKETIA
+416 LNEKKEAIA

-504 FINVTGEGYAEEFYT
+504 FINVSGEGYAEEFYT

-562 VLESGY
+562 ILESGY
-568 EPGAFASD
+568 MPGAFASD
-576 ATGKV
+576 TTAKV
-581 TVLLADSTEA
+581 TALLSDGTEG
-591 TYTLNFTASA
+591 TYTLNFSASA
-601 KNLGEQIADADG
+601 KNLGEQIDEAAYDAD
-613 KEGVVYSK
+613 KNM
-621 EQGIQELKGF
+621 GIQELKGF
-631 LGTADSDNSSTRPW
+631 LGTSDSDNSSTAPW
-645 ADSATGVFVGKDND
+645 NSKFGSYTKVFVDND
-659 STGGVNEKDYLDG
+659 TNGDHPENDYKDG
-672 QAKGYVITYSLT
+672 MGKGYVITYSLT
-684 DDNVLTIKSV
+684 DDNVMTIKSV
-694 VGSYNSSSA
+694 VGTYDKSKPGYNLGAGVVDTLSSDYES
-703 ELKGLHGASDTKTF
+703 GS
-717 TNKVVADGYDGGA
+717 
-730 ASLKYQTAV
+730 ASLRYDSGS
-739 AGKTSIAIDED
+739 GKLAIDED
-750 TVAFYYKDS
+750 TVAFYYDATNPKDV
-759 KTYGVAVGYS
+759 KYGVAVGYS
-769 KMANVAGNKD
+769 KMANVDKNTS
-779 FMAQKVGTTN
+779 FMSQKVGTTN

-799 GVVADKDYIY
+799 GVVAAKDYIY

-817 NSGKYVEVYGVLED
+817 SSGKYVEVYGVLED

-839 TRDNYDDMDL
+839 TRDNYEDMDL
-849 DKVALEDSRYY
+849 DDKDTMYY
-860 HVFAYTT
+860 SVFAYTT
-867 NSDDVSTL
+867 NSDDISTL
-875 SNPDNNIVL
+875 SSPASDIVL

-907 LTNNN
+907 LTKSD
-912 YMDSYALPS
+912 YTDSYALPS

-933 GDNAPA
+933 GDDAPA
-939 GSFSTRNVKHT
+939 GSFSTNKVKHT

-969 EIEDAPD
+969 EIEDTPD
-976 PVNPEIQVIDDDAA
+976 PVNPEIQIISDDAA
-990 NDYANPIFYIAPDA
+990 NDYENPAFYISDGRKLGTREMRNALAAEMRKDDCTDIKWDNDTVSYVDA
-1004 DGTQDKLGTA
+1004 DGTEMKITVNFDKAQVYKVNDSYYRVGDKVGTDA
-1014 EMRRALTSK
+1014 PVKGDQITLT
-1023 MEKNGCT
+1023 
-1030 DIVWDGNKV
+1030 GNYYFV
-1039 TFEDAD
+1039 NE
-1045 GYPVTSTVDFTQSYA
+1045 
-1060 LKVDSKDV
+1060 KVDKNA
-1068 EYVKADTA
+1068 K
-1076 TPVSG
+1076 
-1081 LNGSWYTTDGGKT
+1081 
-1094 FDEVA
+1094 EVA
-1099 DVASDIAKMPAH
+1099 DDYTVTAADVKLLDGYYKVTVGDDAITGMTDATVVWTVAGD
-1111 DLTIESGYTKVDLS
+1111 EVDA
-1125 TTLLSGNNTSSLNVA
+1125 NDV
-1140 LTLNGK
+1140 
-1146 AVTSGTAKNVYFV
+1146 VFV
-1159 KGTGNELVATVT
+1159 KDASEI
-1171 GTVNVAQ
+1171 
-1178 SGTGT
+1178 
-1183 LKGDNSVAKV
+1183 VAKV
-1193 VKEGTV
+1193 TTAASYTTPNESSNATLTAQHKLGGGSVITDTGAASNIEATYGNMSSGVITLEKNTSMNDVTFTV
-1199 TSSPANDGTKPA
+1199 T
-1211 VNGSDSAQIDFVA
+1211 F
-1224 STSDTGN
+1224 
-1231 TVYAD
+1231 
-1236 FELTFT
+1236 
-1242 WSVTQGTDLSAV
+1242 SAV
-1254 TLTGTDFAA
+1254 DGKDVVLSFAFNTGA

>member
-359 IVKNEDAANDIL
+359 IVEDQDAANDIL
-371 KLEDNRK
+371 KLDRK
-378 SPLTPNSNGI
+378 ATVTPNSNGI

-401 EYVLWVQEDL
+401 EYVLWLQEDL

-431 KDITSYNKGRAIDLE
+431 KDITSYDKGRAIDLE

-489 KEQWIKVD
+489 KEQWIKID

-540 LDSNGYVAA
+540 LDSNG
-549 FKPAEKTVNNYAL
+549 
-562 VLESGY
+562 
-568 EPGAFASD
+568 
-576 ATGKV
+576 
-581 TVLLADSTEA
+581 
-591 TYTLNFTASA
+591 
-601 KNLGEQIADADG
+601 
-613 KEGVVYSK
+613 
-621 EQGIQELKGF
+621 
-631 LGTADSDNSSTRPW
+631 
-645 ADSATGVFVGKDND
+645 
-659 STGGVNEKDYLDG
+659 
-672 QAKGYVITYSLT
+672 
-684 DDNVLTIKSV
+684 
-694 VGSYNSSSA
+694 
-703 ELKGLHGASDTKTF
+703 
-717 TNKVVADGYDGGA
+717 
-730 ASLKYQTAV
+730 
-739 AGKTSIAIDED
+739 
-750 TVAFYYKDS
+750 
-759 KTYGVAVGYS
+759 
-769 KMANVAGNKD
+769 
-779 FMAQKVGTTN
+779 
-789 LADVVLFNDE
+789 
-799 GVVADKDYIY
+799 
-809 ILGRNDHS
+809 
-817 NSGKYVEVYGVLED
+817 
-831 GTAATLKI
+831 
-839 TRDNYDDMDL
+839 
-849 DKVALEDSRYY
+849 
-860 HVFAYTT
+860 
-867 NSDDVSTL
+867 
-875 SNPDNNIVL
+875 
-884 NGYGLMLTNR
+884 
-894 TVAFDTKHTADDP
+894 
-907 LTNNN
+907 
-912 YMDSYALPS
+912 
-921 SAKVWNVTDIDE
+921 
-933 GDNAPA
+933 
-939 GSFSTRNVKHT
+939 
-950 ILVLDSTKTKIET
+950 
-963 AFVWDL
+963 
-969 EIEDAPD
+969 
-976 PVNPEIQVIDDDAA
+976 
-990 NDYANPIFYIAPDA
+990 
-1004 DGTQDKLGTA
+1004 
-1014 EMRRALTSK
+1014 
-1023 MEKNGCT
+1023 
-1030 DIVWDGNKV
+1030 
-1039 TFEDAD
+1039 
-1045 GYPVTSTVDFTQSYA
+1045 
-1060 LKVDSKDV
+1060 
-1068 EYVKADTA
+1068 
-1076 TPVSG
+1076 
-1081 LNGSWYTTDGGKT
+1081 
-1094 FDEVA
+1094 
-1099 DVASDIAKMPAH
+1099 
-1111 DLTIESGYTKVDLS
+1111 
-1125 TTLLSGNNTSSLNVA
+1125 
-1140 LTLNGK
+1140 
-1146 AVTSGTAKNVYFV
+1146 
-1159 KGTGNELVATVT
+1159 
-1171 GTVNVAQ
+1171 
-1178 SGTGT
+1178 
-1183 LKGDNSVAKV
+1183 
-1193 VKEGTV
+1193 
-1199 TSSPANDGTKPA
+1199 
-1211 VNGSDSAQIDFVA
+1211 
-1224 STSDTGN
+1224 
-1231 TVYAD
+1231 
-1236 FELTFT
+1236 
-1242 WSVTQGTDLSAV
+1242 
-1254 TLTGTDFAA
+1254 

>member
-285 FNVETPVEYLGKTVT
+285 FNAETPVEYLGKTVT

-359 IVKNEDAANDIL
+359 IVEDQDAANDIL

-378 SPLTPNSNGI
+378 STLTPNSNGI

-425 FGSDTD
+425 FGAYTD

-504 FINVTGEGYAEEFYT
+504 FINVSGEGYTDDFYT

-581 TVLLADSTEA
+581 TALLADGTEG

-613 KEGVVYSK
+613 KDGVVYSK

-631 LGTADSDNSSTRPW
+631 LGTADSDKSDTAPW
-645 ADSATGVFVGKDND
+645 AASKGSQVFAQKSYDGKDD
-659 STGGVNEKDYLDG
+659 GSFADG

-739 AGKTSIAIDED
+739 AGKSSIAIDED

-779 FMAQKVGTTN
+779 FVAQKVGTTN

-849 DKVALEDSRYY
+849 DKVDLEDSRYY

-875 SNPDNNIVL
+875 YNPDNNIVL

-969 EIEDAPD
+969 EVEDTPD

-1111 DLTIESGYTKVDLS
+1111 DLTIESGYYKLTVDGVDSYHKENESVSLKGLTGNFYKVDTNYYPNS
-1125 TTLLSGNNTSSLNVA
+1125 KA
-1140 LTLNGK
+1140 LTMPAQDTTVESGYYQVTVTVDESVTDVT
-1146 AVTSGTAKNVYFV
+1146 ADITSGEYVKAAGGSVEISLTGGSSGSAATITVSATGATA
-1159 KGTGNELVATVT
+1159 GTATVT
-1171 GTVNVAQ
+1171 GGNATVAISDV
-1178 SGTGT
+1178 TGDVEIT
-1183 LKGDNSVAKV
+1183 I
-1193 VKEGTV
+1193 
-1199 TSSPANDGTKPA
+1199 TS
-1211 VNGSDSAQIDFVA
+1211 
-1224 STSDTGN
+1224 
-1231 TVYAD
+1231 
-1236 FELTFT
+1236 LT
-1242 WSVTQGTDLSAV
+1242 
-1254 TLTGTDFAA
+1254 

>member
-181 VTQALNRDDAAL
+181 VTQPLNRDDAAL

-285 FNVETPVEYLGKTVT
+285 FNMETPVEYLGKTVT

-345 SLKNNETEY
+345 SLKSNETEY

-371 KLEDNRK
+371 KLDRK
-378 SPLTPNSNGI
+378 STVTPNSNGI

-504 FINVTGEGYAEEFYT
+504 FINVSGEGYAEEFYT

-562 VLESGY
+562 ILESGY
-568 EPGAFASD
+568 MPGAFASD
-576 ATGKV
+576 TTAKV
-581 TVLLADSTEA
+581 TALLSDGTEG
-591 TYTLNFTASA
+591 TYTLNFSASA
-601 KNLGEQIADADG
+601 KNLGEQIDEDAYDAD
-613 KEGVVYSK
+613 KNM
-621 EQGIQELKGF
+621 GIQELKGF
-631 LGTADSDNSSTRPW
+631 LGTSDSDNSSTAPW
-645 ADSATGVFVGKDND
+645 NSKFGSYTKVFVDND
-659 STGGVNEKDYLDG
+659 TNGDHPENDYKDG
-672 QAKGYVITYSLT
+672 MAKGYVITYSLN
-684 DDNVLTIKSV
+684 DDNVMTIKSV
-694 VGSYNSSSA
+694 VGTYD
-703 ELKGLHGASDTKTF
+703 DTKPGY
-717 TNKVVADGYDGGA
+717 NLGAGVVDTLSSDYESGS
-730 ASLKYQTAV
+730 ASLRYDSGS
-739 AGKTSIAIDED
+739 GKLAIDED
-750 TVAFYYKDS
+750 TVAFYYDATNPKDV
-759 KTYGVAVGYS
+759 KYGVAVGYS
-769 KMANVAGNKD
+769 KMANVDKNTS
-779 FMAQKVGTTN
+779 FMSQKVGTTN

-799 GVVADKDYIY
+799 GVVAAKDYIY

-817 NSGKYVEVYGVLED
+817 SSGKYVEVYGVLED

-839 TRDNYDDMDL
+839 TRDNYEDMDL
-849 DKVALEDSRYY
+849 DDKDTMYY
-860 HVFAYTT
+860 SVFAYTT
-867 NSDDVSTL
+867 NSDDISTL
-875 SNPDNNIVL
+875 SSPASDIVL

-907 LTNNN
+907 LTKSD
-912 YMDSYALPS
+912 YTDSYALPS

-933 GDNAPA
+933 GDDAPA
-939 GSFSTRNVKHT
+939 GSFSTNKVKHT

-969 EIEDAPD
+969 EVEDTPD
-976 PVNPEIQVIDDDAA
+976 PVDPEIQIISDDAA
-990 NDYANPIFYIAPDA
+990 NDYENPAFYISDGRKLGTREMRNALAAEMRKDDCTDIKWDNDTVSYVDA
-1004 DGTQDKLGTA
+1004 DGTEMKITVNFDKAQVYKVNDSYYRVGDKVGTDA
-1014 EMRRALTSK
+1014 PVKGDQITLT
-1023 MEKNGCT
+1023 
-1030 DIVWDGNKV
+1030 GNYYFV
-1039 TFEDAD
+1039 NE
-1045 GYPVTSTVDFTQSYA
+1045 
-1060 LKVDSKDV
+1060 KVDKNA
-1068 EYVKADTA
+1068 K
-1076 TPVSG
+1076 
-1081 LNGSWYTTDGGKT
+1081 
-1094 FDEVA
+1094 EVA
-1099 DVASDIAKMPAH
+1099 DDYTVTADDAKLLDGYYKVTVGDDAITGMTDATVVWTVAGD
-1111 DLTIESGYTKVDLS
+1111 EVDA
-1125 TTLLSGNNTSSLNVA
+1125 NDV
-1140 LTLNGK
+1140 
-1146 AVTSGTAKNVYFV
+1146 VFV
-1159 KGTGNELVATVT
+1159 KDASEI
-1171 GTVNVAQ
+1171 
-1178 SGTGT
+1178 
-1183 LKGDNSVAKV
+1183 VAKV
-1193 VKEGTV
+1193 TTAASYTTPNESSNATLTAQHKLGGGSVITDTGAASNIEATYGNMSSGVITLEKNISMNDVTFTV
-1199 TSSPANDGTKPA
+1199 T
-1211 VNGSDSAQIDFVA
+1211 F
-1224 STSDTGN
+1224 
-1231 TVYAD
+1231 
-1236 FELTFT
+1236 
-1242 WSVTQGTDLSAV
+1242 SAV
-1254 TLTGTDFAA
+1254 DGKDVVLSFAFNTGA

>member
-181 VTQALNRDDAAL
+181 VTQPLNRDDAAL

-345 SLKNNETEY
+345 SLKSNETEY

-371 KLEDNRK
+371 KLDRK
-378 SPLTPNSNGI
+378 STVTPNSNGI

-504 FINVTGEGYAEEFYT
+504 FINVSGEGYAEEFYT

-562 VLESGY
+562 ILESGY
-568 EPGAFASD
+568 MPGAFASD
-576 ATGKV
+576 TTAKV
-581 TVLLADSTEA
+581 TALLSDGTEG
-591 TYTLNFTASA
+591 TYTLNFSASA
-601 KNLGEQIADADG
+601 KNLGEQIDEDAYDAD
-613 KEGVVYSK
+613 KNM
-621 EQGIQELKGF
+621 GIQELKGF

-645 ADSATGVFVGKDND
+645 AKGATGVFVGKDND
-659 STGGVNEKDYLDG
+659 SSGGDANEKDYLDG

-684 DDNVLTIKSV
+684 DDNVMTIKSV
-694 VGSYNSSSA
+694 VGTYDKSKPGYNLGAGVVDTLSSDYES
-703 ELKGLHGASDTKTF
+703 GS
-717 TNKVVADGYDGGA
+717 
-730 ASLKYQTAV
+730 ASLRYDSGS
-739 AGKTSIAIDED
+739 GKLAIDED
-750 TVAFYYKDS
+750 TVAFYYDATNPKDV
-759 KTYGVAVGYS
+759 KYGVAIGYS
-769 KMANVAGNKD
+769 KMANVED
-779 FMAQKVGTTN
+779 TTRFMSQKVGTTN

-799 GVVADKDYIY
+799 GVVAAKDYIY

-817 NSGKYVEVYGVLED
+817 SSGKYVEVYGVLED

-839 TRDNYDDMDL
+839 TRDNYEDMDL
-849 DKVALEDSRYY
+849 DDKDTMYY
-860 HVFAYTT
+860 SVFAYTT
-867 NSDDVSTL
+867 NSDDISTL
-875 SNPDNNIVL
+875 SSPASDIVL

-907 LTNNN
+907 LTKSD

-933 GDNAPA
+933 GDDAPA
-939 GSFSTRNVKHT
+939 GSFSTNKVKHT

-969 EIEDAPD
+969 EVEDTPD
-976 PVNPEIQVIDDDAA
+976 PVDPEIQIISDDAA
-990 NDYANPIFYIAPDA
+990 NDYENPAFYISDGRKLGTREMRNALAAEMRKDDCTDIKWDNDTVSYVDA
-1004 DGTQDKLGTA
+1004 DGTEMKITVNFDKAQVYKVNDSYYRVDDKISTA
-1014 EMRRALTSK
+1014 
-1023 MEKNGCT
+1023 N
-1030 DIVWDGNKV
+1030 
-1039 TFEDAD
+1039 
-1045 GYPVTSTVDFTQSYA
+1045 P
-1060 LKVDSKDV
+1060 
-1068 EYVKADTA
+1068 
-1076 TPVSG
+1076 
-1081 LNGSWYTTDGGKT
+1081 
-1094 FDEVA
+1094 
-1099 DVASDIAKMPAH
+1099 
-1111 DLTIESGYTKVDLS
+1111 
-1125 TTLLSGNNTSSLNVA
+1125 
-1140 LTLNGK
+1140 
-1146 AVTSGTAKNVYFV
+1146 V
-1159 KGTGNELVATVT
+1159 KG
-1171 GTVNVAQ
+1171 
-1178 SGTGT
+1178 
-1183 LKGDNSVAKV
+1183 D
-1193 VKEGTV
+1193 
-1199 TSSPANDGTKPA
+1199 
-1211 VNGSDSAQIDFVA
+1211 QI
-1224 STSDTGN
+1224 
-1231 TVYAD
+1231 
-1236 FELTFT
+1236 
-1242 WSVTQGTDLSAV
+1242 
-1254 TLTGTDFAA
+1254 TLTGNYYFVNEKVDKNAKAVADDYTVTAADVKLLDGYYKVTVGSNTVANLGTNAVTWTVDGNEVDASSGTYVKPGASIVAEIAITTHTTGTSVGGSLTAKLNGNADTGAAVSDLDASEMTGGDIDDGVITFETSKVLDGKTITITFTNTTANDFTASLDATAGS

>member
-285 FNVETPVEYLGKTVT
+285 FNAETPVEYLGKTVT

-345 SLKNNETEY
+345 SLKSNETEY

-371 KLEDNRK
+371 KLDRK
-378 SPLTPNSNGI
+378 STVTPNSNGI

-504 FINVTGEGYAEEFYT
+504 FINVSGEGYAEEFYT

-562 VLESGY
+562 ILESGY
-568 EPGAFASD
+568 MPGAFASD
-576 ATGKV
+576 TTAKV
-581 TVLLADSTEA
+581 TALLSDGTEG
-591 TYTLNFTASA
+591 TYTLNFSASA
-601 KNLGEQIADADG
+601 KNLGEQIDEDAYDAD
-613 KEGVVYSK
+613 KNM
-621 EQGIQELKGF
+621 GIYELKGF
-631 LGTADSDNSSTRPW
+631 LGTSDSDNSATAPW
-645 ADSATGVFVGKDND
+645 KNDGVFADNSVGTDEDDFKD
-659 STGGVNEKDYLDG
+659 GM
-672 QAKGYVITYSLT
+672 AKGYVITYSLT
-684 DDNVLTIKSV
+684 DDNVMTIKSV
-694 VGSYNSSSA
+694 AGTYDATKPGYNLGAGVVDTLSSDYESGS
-703 ELKGLHGASDTKTF
+703 
-717 TNKVVADGYDGGA
+717 
-730 ASLKYQTAV
+730 ASLRYDS
-739 AGKTSIAIDED
+739 GKLAIDED
-750 TVAFYYKDS
+750 TVAFYYDATNPKDV
-759 KTYGVAVGYS
+759 KYGVAVGYS
-769 KMANVAGNKD
+769 KMANVDKNTS
-779 FMAQKVGTTN
+779 FMSQKVGTTN

-799 GVVADKDYIY
+799 GVVAAKDYIY

-817 NSGKYVEVYGVLED
+817 SSGKYVEVYGVLED

-839 TRDNYDDMDL
+839 TRDNYEDMDL
-849 DKVALEDSRYY
+849 DDKDTMYY
-860 HVFAYTT
+860 SVFAYTT
-867 NSDDVSTL
+867 NSDDISTL
-875 SNPDNNIVL
+875 SNPASDIVL

-907 LTNNN
+907 LTKSD
-912 YMDSYALPS
+912 YQDSYALPS

-933 GDNAPA
+933 GDDAPA
-939 GSFSTRNVKHT
+939 GSFSTNKVKHT

-1060 LKVDSKDV
+1060 LKVDGKDV

-1111 DLTIESGYTKVDLS
+1111 DLTIESGYYKLTVDGVDSYHKENESVSLKGLTGNFYKVDTNYYPNS
-1125 TTLLSGNNTSSLNVA
+1125 KA
-1140 LTLNGK
+1140 LTMPAQDTTVESGYYQVTVTVDESVTDVT
-1146 AVTSGTAKNVYFV
+1146 ADITSGEYVKAAGGSVEISLTGGSSGSATTITVSATGATA
-1159 KGTGNELVATVT
+1159 GTATVT
-1171 GTVNVAQ
+1171 GGNATVAISDV
-1178 SGTGT
+1178 TGDVEIT
-1183 LKGDNSVAKV
+1183 I
-1193 VKEGTV
+1193 
-1199 TSSPANDGTKPA
+1199 TS
-1211 VNGSDSAQIDFVA
+1211 
-1224 STSDTGN
+1224 
-1231 TVYAD
+1231 
-1236 FELTFT
+1236 LT
-1242 WSVTQGTDLSAV
+1242 
-1254 TLTGTDFAA
+1254 

>member
-20 MMVVGASA
+20 MMVVSTSA

-345 SLKNNETEY
+345 SLKSNETEY

-359 IVKNEDAANDIL
+359 IVEDQDAANDIL
-371 KLEDNRK
+371 KLDRK
-378 SPLTPNSNGI
+378 STVTPNSNGI

-489 KEQWIKVD
+489 KEQWIKID

-562 VLESGY
+562 ILESGY
-568 EPGAFASD
+568 MPGAFASD
-576 ATGKV
+576 TTAKV
-581 TVLLADSTEA
+581 TALLSDGTEG
-591 TYTLNFTASA
+591 TYTLNFSASA
-601 KNLGEQIADADG
+601 KNLGEQIDEDAYDAD
-613 KEGVVYSK
+613 KNM
-621 EQGIQELKGF
+621 GIYELKGF
-631 LGTADSDNSSTRPW
+631 LGTSDSDNSATAPW
-645 ADSATGVFVGKDND
+645 KNDGVFADNSVGTDEDDFKD
-659 STGGVNEKDYLDG
+659 GM
-672 QAKGYVITYSLT
+672 AKGYVITYSLN
-684 DDNVLTIKSV
+684 DDNVMTIKSV
-694 VGSYNSSSA
+694 VGTYDKS
-703 ELKGLHGASDTKTF
+703 KP
-717 TNKVVADGYDGGA
+717 GYDLGA
-730 ASLKYQTAV
+730 GVVNTLSSDYESGSASLRYDSGS
-739 AGKTSIAIDED
+739 GKLAIDED
-750 TVAFYYKDS
+750 TVAFYYDATNPKDV
-759 KTYGVAVGYS
+759 KYGVAVGYS
-769 KMANVAGNKD
+769 KMANVDKNTS
-779 FMAQKVGTTN
+779 FMSQKVGTTN

-799 GVVADKDYIY
+799 GVVAAKDYIY

-817 NSGKYVEVYGVLED
+817 SSGKYVEVYGVLED

-839 TRDNYDDMDL
+839 TRDNYEDMDL
-849 DKVALEDSRYY
+849 DDKDTMYY
-860 HVFAYTT
+860 SVFAYTT
-867 NSDDVSTL
+867 NSDDISTL
-875 SNPDNNIVL
+875 SNPASDIVL

-907 LTNNN
+907 LTKSD
-912 YMDSYALPS
+912 YQDSYALPS

-933 GDNAPA
+933 GDDAPA
-939 GSFSTRNVKHT
+939 GSFSTNKVKHT

-969 EIEDAPD
+969 EVEDTPD
-976 PVNPEIQVIDDDAA
+976 PVNPEIQIISDDAA
-990 NDYANPIFYIAPDA
+990 DDYEDPAFYISDGRKLGTREMRNALAAEMRKDDCTDIKWDNDTVSYVDA
-1004 DGTQDKLGTA
+1004 DGTEMKITVNFDKAQVYKVNDSYYRVGDKVGTDAPVKGDQITLTGNYYFVNEKVDKNAKEVADDYTVTADDAKLLDGYYKVTVGSNTVANLGTNA
-1014 EMRRALTSK
+1014 VTW
-1023 MEKNGCT
+1023 T
-1030 DIVWDGNKV
+1030 VDGNEV
-1039 TFEDAD
+1039 DASS
-1045 GYPVTSTVDFTQSYA
+1045 GT
-1060 LKVDSKDV
+1060 
-1068 EYVKADTA
+1068 YVKPGASIVAEIAITTHTTGTSGGGSLTAKLNGNADTGA
-1076 TPVSG
+1076 AVSG
-1081 LNGSWYTTDGGKT
+1081 LDASEMTGGDIDDGVITFETSKVLDGKT
-1094 FDEVA
+1094 
-1099 DVASDIAKMPAH
+1099 I
-1111 DLTIESGYTKVDLS
+1111 TITFTN
-1125 TTLLSGNNTSSLNVA
+1125 TT
-1140 LTLNGK
+1140 
-1146 AVTSGTAKNVYFV
+1146 
-1159 KGTGNELVATVT
+1159 
-1171 GTVNVAQ
+1171 
-1178 SGTGT
+1178 
-1183 LKGDNSVAKV
+1183 
-1193 VKEGTV
+1193 
-1199 TSSPANDGTKPA
+1199 ANDFTA
-1211 VNGSDSAQIDFVA
+1211 SLDATAGS
-1224 STSDTGN
+1224 
-1231 TVYAD
+1231 
-1236 FELTFT
+1236 
-1242 WSVTQGTDLSAV
+1242 
-1254 TLTGTDFAA
+1254 

>member
-181 VTQALNRDDAAL
+181 VTQPLNRDDAAL

-285 FNVETPVEYLGKTVT
+285 FNAETPVEYLGKTVT

-371 KLEDNRK
+371 KLEDNSK
-378 SPLTPNSNGI
+378 STLTPNSNGI

-425 FGSDTD
+425 FGSDSD

-504 FINVTGEGYAEEFYT
+504 FINVSGEGYAEEFYT

-562 VLESGY
+562 ILESGY
-568 EPGAFASD
+568 MPGAFASD
-576 ATGKV
+576 TTAKV
-581 TVLLADSTEA
+581 TALLSDGTEG
-591 TYTLNFTASA
+591 TYTLNFSASA
-601 KNLGEQIADADG
+601 KNLGEQIDEDAYDAD
-613 KEGVVYSK
+613 KDM
-621 EQGIQELKGF
+621 GIYELKGF
-631 LGTADSDNSSTRPW
+631 LGTSDSDNSATAPW
-645 ADSATGVFVGKDND
+645 LNDGIFAEKSGKDAD
-659 STGGVNEKDYLDG
+659 DYKDG
-672 QAKGYVITYSLT
+672 MAKGYVITYSLT
-684 DDNVLTIKSV
+684 DDNVMTIKSV
-694 VGSYNSSSA
+694 VGTYDKSKPGYNLGAGVVNTLSSDYES
-703 ELKGLHGASDTKTF
+703 GS
-717 TNKVVADGYDGGA
+717 
-730 ASLKYQTAV
+730 ASLRYDSGS
-739 AGKTSIAIDED
+739 GKLAIDED
-750 TVAFYYKDS
+750 TVAFYYDATNPKDV
-759 KTYGVAVGYS
+759 KYGVAVGYS
-769 KMANVAGNKD
+769 KMANVDKNTS
-779 FMAQKVGTTN
+779 FMSQKVGTTN

-799 GVVADKDYIY
+799 GVVAAKDYIY

-817 NSGKYVEVYGVLED
+817 SSGKYVEVYGVLED

-839 TRDNYDDMDL
+839 TRDNYEDMDL
-849 DKVALEDSRYY
+849 DDKDTMYY
-860 HVFAYTT
+860 SVFAYTT
-867 NSDDVSTL
+867 NSDDISTL
-875 SNPDNNIVL
+875 SNPASDIVL

-907 LTNNN
+907 LTKSD
-912 YMDSYALPS
+912 YQDSYALPS

-933 GDNAPA
+933 GDDAPA
-939 GSFSTRNVKHT
+939 GSFSTNKVKHT

-969 EIEDAPD
+969 EVEDTPD
-976 PVNPEIQVIDDDAA
+976 PVNPEIQIISDDAA
-990 NDYANPIFYIAPDA
+990 NDYENPAFYISDGRKLGTREMRNALAAEMRKDDCTDIKWDNDTVSYVDA
-1004 DGTQDKLGTA
+1004 DGTEMKITVNFDKAQVYKVNDSYYRVGDKVGTDA
-1014 EMRRALTSK
+1014 PVKGDQITLT
-1023 MEKNGCT
+1023 
-1030 DIVWDGNKV
+1030 GNYYFV
-1039 TFEDAD
+1039 NE
-1045 GYPVTSTVDFTQSYA
+1045 
-1060 LKVDSKDV
+1060 KVDKNA
-1068 EYVKADTA
+1068 K
-1076 TPVSG
+1076 
-1081 LNGSWYTTDGGKT
+1081 
-1094 FDEVA
+1094 EVA
-1099 DVASDIAKMPAH
+1099 DDYTVTAADVKLLDGYYKVTVGDDAITGMTDATVVWTVAGD
-1111 DLTIESGYTKVDLS
+1111 EVDA
-1125 TTLLSGNNTSSLNVA
+1125 NDV
-1140 LTLNGK
+1140 
-1146 AVTSGTAKNVYFV
+1146 VFV
-1159 KGTGNELVATVT
+1159 KDASEI
-1171 GTVNVAQ
+1171 
-1178 SGTGT
+1178 
-1183 LKGDNSVAKV
+1183 VAKV
-1193 VKEGTV
+1193 TTAASYTTPNESSNATLTAQHKLGGGSVITDTGAASNIKATYGNMSSGVITLEKNTSMNDVTFTV
-1199 TSSPANDGTKPA
+1199 T
-1211 VNGSDSAQIDFVA
+1211 F
-1224 STSDTGN
+1224 
-1231 TVYAD
+1231 
-1236 FELTFT
+1236 
-1242 WSVTQGTDLSAV
+1242 SAV
-1254 TLTGTDFAA
+1254 DGKDVVLSFAFNTGA

>member
-6 RALSLLLAVVMVIG
+6 RALSLLLAAAMLIG

-28 ASYTDFSDK
+28 VSYNDFPDRD
-37 GEIVNKDA
+37 EIVNKDA

-55 EGKPDGSYAPGEG
+55 EGTDQGTYNPTGD

-77 ISVIMNQGTDN
+77 ISVALTNNEDCDTLYQNVN
-88 SALYENSPTGLTDIA
+88 SGLTDITA
-103 SNWAKGHINYCY
+103 NWARGYINYCY
-115 TTGIIAG
+115 VRGIIAG
-122 RGNGTFDPSAGVTA
+122 RGDNTFDPSANVTG
-136 VEAAKMLLVA
+136 VEAAKMLLA
-146 AGYDPKTEGLEG
+146 ALGYNAEIEGLVG
-158 SDWAINTN
+158 PDWALNTA
-166 ALASRLGIFRSFTKD
+166 ALAQQLGIFRNFTKD
-181 VTQALNRDDAAL
+181 VSEPLNRDDAAL

-345 SLKNNETEY
+345 SLKSNETEY

-371 KLEDNRK
+371 KLDRK
-378 SPLTPNSNGI
+378 STVTPNSNGI

-504 FINVTGEGYAEEFYT
+504 FINVSGEGYAEEFYT

-562 VLESGY
+562 ILESGY
-568 EPGAFASD
+568 MPGAFASD
-576 ATGKV
+576 TTAKV
-581 TVLLADSTEA
+581 TALLSDGTEG
-591 TYTLNFTASA
+591 TYTLNFSASA
-601 KNLGEQIADADG
+601 KNLGEQIDEAAYDAD
-613 KEGVVYSK
+613 KNM
-621 EQGIQELKGF
+621 GIQELKGF
-631 LGTADSDNSSTRPW
+631 LGTSDSDNSSTAPW
-645 ADSATGVFVGKDND
+645 NSKFGSYTKVFVDND
-659 STGGVNEKDYLDG
+659 TNGDHPENDYKDG
-672 QAKGYVITYSLT
+672 MGKGYVITYSLT
-684 DDNVLTIKSV
+684 DDNVMTIKSV
-694 VGSYNSSSA
+694 VGTYDKS
-703 ELKGLHGASDTKTF
+703 KP
-717 TNKVVADGYDGGA
+717 GYDLGA
-730 ASLKYQTAV
+730 GVVDTLSSDYESGSASLRYGS
-739 AGKTSIAIDED
+739 GKLAIDED
-750 TVAFYYKDS
+750 TVAFYYDATNPKDV
-759 KTYGVAVGYS
+759 KYGVAVGYS
-769 KMANVAGNKD
+769 KMANVDKNTS
-779 FMAQKVGTTN
+779 FMSQKVGTTN

-799 GVVADKDYIY
+799 GVVAAKDYIY

-817 NSGKYVEVYGVLED
+817 SSGKYVEVYGVLED

-839 TRDNYDDMDL
+839 TRDNYEDMDL
-849 DKVALEDSRYY
+849 DDVALEDSRYY

-867 NSDDVSTL
+867 NSDDISTL
-875 SNPDNNIVL
+875 SSPASDIVL

-907 LTNNN
+907 LTKSD
-912 YMDSYALPS
+912 YLDSYALPS

-933 GDNAPA
+933 GDDAPA
-939 GSFSTRNVKHT
+939 GSFSTNKVKHT

-1224 STSDTGN
+1224 STLDTGN

>member
-345 SLKNNETEY
+345 SLKSNETEY

-371 KLEDNRK
+371 KLDRK
-378 SPLTPNSNGI
+378 STVTPNSNGI

-425 FGSDTD
+425 FGSDSD

-504 FINVTGEGYAEEFYT
+504 FINVSGEGYAEEFYT

-562 VLESGY
+562 ILESGY
-568 EPGAFASD
+568 MPGAFASD
-576 ATGKV
+576 TTAKV
-581 TVLLADSTEA
+581 TALLSDGTEG
-591 TYTLNFTASA
+591 TYTLNFSASA
-601 KNLGEQIADADG
+601 KNLGEQIDEDAYDAD
-613 KEGVVYSK
+613 KNM
-621 EQGIQELKGF
+621 GIQELKGF

-645 ADSATGVFVGKDND
+645 AKGATGVFVGKDND
-659 STGGVNEKDYLDG
+659 SSGGDANEKDYLDG
-672 QAKGYVITYSLT
+672 QAKGYVITYSLN
-684 DDNVLTIKSV
+684 DDNVMTIKSV
-694 VGSYNSSSA
+694 VGTYDKS
-703 ELKGLHGASDTKTF
+703 KP
-717 TNKVVADGYDGGA
+717 GYDLGA
-730 ASLKYQTAV
+730 GVVDTLSSDYESGSASLRYDSGS
-739 AGKTSIAIDED
+739 GKLAIDED
-750 TVAFYYKDS
+750 TVAFYYDATNPKDV
-759 KTYGVAVGYS
+759 KYGVAVGYS
-769 KMANVAGNKD
+769 KMANVDKNTS
-779 FMAQKVGTTN
+779 FMSQKVGTTN

-799 GVVADKDYIY
+799 GVVAAKDYIY

-817 NSGKYVEVYGVLED
+817 SSGKYVEVYGVLED

-839 TRDNYDDMDL
+839 TRDNYEDMDL
-849 DKVALEDSRYY
+849 DDVALEDSRYY

-867 NSDDVSTL
+867 NSDDISTL
-875 SNPDNNIVL
+875 SSPASDIVL

-907 LTNNN
+907 LTKSD
-912 YMDSYALPS
+912 YLDSYALPS

-933 GDNAPA
+933 GDDAPA
-939 GSFSTRNVKHT
+939 GSFSTNKVKHT

-1060 LKVDSKDV
+1060 LKVDGKDV

-1111 DLTIESGYTKVDLS
+1111 DLTIESGYTQVDLK
-1125 TTLLSGNNTSSLNVA
+1125 TTFLSGANTDNLEFA
-1140 LTLNGK
+1140 LTLDGK
-1146 AVTSGTAKNVYFV
+1146 AVTSGSATDVYYV
-1159 KGTGNELVATVT
+1159 KGADKELVATVT
-1171 GTVNVAQ
+1171 GSVKVAQ
-1178 SGTGT
+1178 RGTGI
-1183 LKGDNSVAKV
+1183 LKGSAGAVSKVANPGTHDNN
-1193 VKEGTV
+1193 GTAPV
-1199 TSSPANDGTKPA
+1199 EDSTTN
-1211 VNGSDSAQIDFVA
+1211 VNFVA
-1224 STSDTGN
+1224 SVDSGTTTYTG
-1231 TVYAD
+1231 

-1242 WSVTQGTDLSAV
+1242 WTVTQGTDLSAV

>member
-345 SLKNNETEY
+345 SLKSNETEY

-378 SPLTPNSNGI
+378 STLTPNSNGI

-504 FINVTGEGYAEEFYT
+504 FINVSGEGYTDDFYT
-519 FDVTECA
+519 FDVTKCA

-581 TVLLADSTEA
+581 TVLLADGTEG
-591 TYTLNFTASA
+591 TYTLNFSASA
-601 KNLGEQIADADG
+601 KNLGEQIDEAAYDAD
-613 KEGVVYSK
+613 KNM
-621 EQGIQELKGF
+621 GIQELKGF

-645 ADSATGVFVGKDND
+645 AKGATGVFVGKDND
-659 STGGVNEKDYLDG
+659 SSGGDANEKDYLDG

-684 DDNVLTIKSV
+684 DDNVMTIKSV
-694 VGSYNSSSA
+694 VGTYDKSKPGYKLGAGVVDTLSSDYES
-703 ELKGLHGASDTKTF
+703 GS
-717 TNKVVADGYDGGA
+717 
-730 ASLKYQTAV
+730 ASLRYDSGS
-739 AGKTSIAIDED
+739 GKLAIDED
-750 TVAFYYKDS
+750 TVAFYYDATNPKDV
-759 KTYGVAVGYS
+759 KYGVAVGYS
-769 KMANVAGNKD
+769 KMANVDKNTS
-779 FMAQKVGTTN
+779 FMSQKVGTTN

-799 GVVADKDYIY
+799 GVVAAKDYIY

-817 NSGKYVEVYGVLED
+817 SSGKYVEVYGVLED

-839 TRDNYDDMDL
+839 TRDNYEDMDL
-849 DKVALEDSRYY
+849 DDVALEDSRYY

-867 NSDDVSTL
+867 NSDDISTL
-875 SNPDNNIVL
+875 SNPASDIVL

-907 LTNNN
+907 LTKSD
-912 YMDSYALPS
+912 YQDSYALPS

-933 GDNAPA
+933 GDDAPA
-939 GSFSTRNVKHT
+939 GSFSTNKVKHT

-969 EIEDAPD
+969 EVEDTPD
-976 PVNPEIQVIDDDAA
+976 PVDPEIQIISDDAA
-990 NDYANPIFYIAPDA
+990 NDYENPAFYISDGRKLGTREMRNALAAEMRKDDCTDIKWDNDTVSYVDA
-1004 DGTQDKLGTA
+1004 DGTEMKITVNFDKAQVYKVNDSYYRVGDKVGTNA
-1014 EMRRALTSK
+1014 
-1023 MEKNGCT
+1023 
-1030 DIVWDGNKV
+1030 
-1039 TFEDAD
+1039 
-1045 GYPVTSTVDFTQSYA
+1045 P
-1060 LKVDSKDV
+1060 
-1068 EYVKADTA
+1068 
-1076 TPVSG
+1076 
-1081 LNGSWYTTDGGKT
+1081 
-1094 FDEVA
+1094 
-1099 DVASDIAKMPAH
+1099 
-1111 DLTIESGYTKVDLS
+1111 
-1125 TTLLSGNNTSSLNVA
+1125 
-1140 LTLNGK
+1140 
-1146 AVTSGTAKNVYFV
+1146 V
-1159 KGTGNELVATVT
+1159 KG
-1171 GTVNVAQ
+1171 
-1178 SGTGT
+1178 
-1183 LKGDNSVAKV
+1183 D
-1193 VKEGTV
+1193 
-1199 TSSPANDGTKPA
+1199 
-1211 VNGSDSAQIDFVA
+1211 QI
-1224 STSDTGN
+1224 
-1231 TVYAD
+1231 
-1236 FELTFT
+1236 
-1242 WSVTQGTDLSAV
+1242 
-1254 TLTGTDFAA
+1254 TLTGNYYFVNEKVDKNAKAVADDYTVTAADVKLLDGYYKVTVGSNTVANLGTNAVPALSPRLPSPLIPLALLLVEA

>member
-345 SLKNNETEY
+345 SLKSNETEY

-371 KLEDNRK
+371 KLDRK
-378 SPLTPNSNGI
+378 STVTPNSNGI

-425 FGSDTD
+425 FGSDSD

-504 FINVTGEGYAEEFYT
+504 FINVSGEGYAEEFYT

-562 VLESGY
+562 ILESGY
-568 EPGAFASD
+568 MPGAFASD
-576 ATGKV
+576 TTAKV
-581 TVLLADSTEA
+581 TALLSDGTEG
-591 TYTLNFTASA
+591 TYTLNFSASA
-601 KNLGEQIADADG
+601 KNLGEQIDEDAYDAD
-613 KEGVVYSK
+613 KNM
-621 EQGIQELKGF
+621 GIQELKGF

-645 ADSATGVFVGKDND
+645 AKGATGVFVGKDND
-659 STGGVNEKDYLDG
+659 SSGGDANEKDYLDG
-672 QAKGYVITYSLT
+672 QAKGYVITYSLN
-684 DDNVLTIKSV
+684 DDNVMTIKSV
-694 VGSYNSSSA
+694 VGTYDKSKPGYNLGAGVVDTLSSDYES
-703 ELKGLHGASDTKTF
+703 GS
-717 TNKVVADGYDGGA
+717 
-730 ASLKYQTAV
+730 ASLRYDS
-739 AGKTSIAIDED
+739 GKLAIDED
-750 TVAFYYKDS
+750 TVAFYYDATNPKDV
-759 KTYGVAVGYS
+759 KYGVAVGYS
-769 KMANVAGNKD
+769 KMANVDKNTS
-779 FMAQKVGTTN
+779 FMSQKVGTTN

-799 GVVADKDYIY
+799 GVVAAKDYIY

-817 NSGKYVEVYGVLED
+817 SSGKYVEVYGVLED

-839 TRDNYDDMDL
+839 TRDNYEDMDL
-849 DKVALEDSRYY
+849 DDVALEDSRYY

-867 NSDDVSTL
+867 NSDDISTL
-875 SNPDNNIVL
+875 SSPASDIVL

-907 LTNNN
+907 LTKSD
-912 YMDSYALPS
+912 YLDSYALPS

-933 GDNAPA
+933 GDDAPA
-939 GSFSTRNVKHT
+939 GSFSTNKVKHT

-1060 LKVDSKDV
+1060 LKVDGKDV

-1111 DLTIESGYTKVDLS
+1111 DLTIESGYTQVDLK
-1125 TTLLSGNNTSSLNVA
+1125 TTFLSGANTDNLEFA
-1140 LTLNGK
+1140 LTLDGK
-1146 AVTSGTAKNVYFV
+1146 AVTSGSATDVYYV
-1159 KGTGNELVATVT
+1159 KGADKELVATVT
-1171 GTVNVAQ
+1171 GSVKVAQ
-1178 SGTGT
+1178 RGTGI
-1183 LKGDNSVAKV
+1183 LKGSAGAVSKVANPGTHDNN
-1193 VKEGTV
+1193 GTAPV
-1199 TSSPANDGTKPA
+1199 EDSTTN
-1211 VNGSDSAQIDFVA
+1211 VNFVA
-1224 STSDTGN
+1224 SVDSGTTTYTG
-1231 TVYAD
+1231 

-1242 WSVTQGTDLSAV
+1242 WTVTQGTDLSAV

>member
-285 FNVETPVEYLGKTVT
+285 FNAETPVEYLGKTVT

-318 LNEKANTIVTSVAN
+318 LNEKANTIVTPVAN

-345 SLKNNETEY
+345 SLKSNETEY

-371 KLEDNRK
+371 KLDRK
-378 SPLTPNSNGI
+378 STVTPNSNGI

-504 FINVTGEGYAEEFYT
+504 FINVSGEGYAEEFYT

-562 VLESGY
+562 ILESGY
-568 EPGAFASD
+568 MPGAFASD
-576 ATGKV
+576 TTAKV
-581 TVLLADSTEA
+581 TALLSDGTEG
-591 TYTLNFTASA
+591 TYTLNFSASA
-601 KNLGEQIADADG
+601 KNLGEQIDEAAYDAD
-613 KEGVVYSK
+613 KNM
-621 EQGIQELKGF
+621 GIQELKGF
-631 LGTADSDNSSTRPW
+631 LGTSDSDNSSTAPW
-645 ADSATGVFVGKDND
+645 NSKFGSYTKVFVDND
-659 STGGVNEKDYLDG
+659 TNGDHPENDYKDG
-672 QAKGYVITYSLT
+672 MGKGYVITYSLT
-684 DDNVLTIKSV
+684 DDNVMTIKSV
-694 VGSYNSSSA
+694 VGTYDKSKPGYNLGAGVVDTLSSDYES
-703 ELKGLHGASDTKTF
+703 GS
-717 TNKVVADGYDGGA
+717 
-730 ASLKYQTAV
+730 ASLRYDSGSGKLAV
-739 AGKTSIAIDED
+739 DED
-750 TVAFYYKDS
+750 TVAFYYDDTDS
-759 KTYGVAVGYS
+759 TDVKYGVAIGYS
-769 KMANVAGNKD
+769 KMANVED
-779 FMAQKVGTTN
+779 TTRFMSQKVGTTN

-799 GVVADKDYIY
+799 GVVAAKDYIY

-817 NSGKYVEVYGVLED
+817 SSGKYVEVYGVLED

-839 TRDNYDDMDL
+839 TRDNYEDMDL
-849 DKVALEDSRYY
+849 DDVALEDSRYY

-867 NSDDVSTL
+867 NSDDISTL
-875 SNPDNNIVL
+875 SNPASDIVL

-907 LTNNN
+907 LTKSD
-912 YMDSYALPS
+912 YQDSYALPS

-933 GDNAPA
+933 GDDAPA
-939 GSFSTRNVKHT
+939 GSFSTNKVKHT

-969 EIEDAPD
+969 EVEDTPD
-976 PVNPEIQVIDDDAA
+976 PVDPEIQIVSDDAA
-990 NDYANPIFYIAPDA
+990 DDYENPAFYISDGRKLGTREMRNALAAEMRKDDCTDIKWDNDTVSYVDA
-1004 DGTQDKLGTA
+1004 DGTEMKITVNFDKAQVYKVNDSYYRVGDKVGTDA
-1014 EMRRALTSK
+1014 PVKGDQITLT
-1023 MEKNGCT
+1023 
-1030 DIVWDGNKV
+1030 GNYYFV
-1039 TFEDAD
+1039 NE
-1045 GYPVTSTVDFTQSYA
+1045 
-1060 LKVDSKDV
+1060 KVDKNA
-1068 EYVKADTA
+1068 K
-1076 TPVSG
+1076 
-1081 LNGSWYTTDGGKT
+1081 
-1094 FDEVA
+1094 EVA
-1099 DVASDIAKMPAH
+1099 DDYTVTADDAKLLDGYYKVTVGDDAITGMTDATVVWTVAGD
-1111 DLTIESGYTKVDLS
+1111 EVDA
-1125 TTLLSGNNTSSLNVA
+1125 NDV
-1140 LTLNGK
+1140 
-1146 AVTSGTAKNVYFV
+1146 VFV
-1159 KGTGNELVATVT
+1159 KDASEI
-1171 GTVNVAQ
+1171 
-1178 SGTGT
+1178 
-1183 LKGDNSVAKV
+1183 VAKV
-1193 VKEGTV
+1193 TTAASYTTPNESSNATLTAQHKLGGGSVITDTGAASNIEATYGNMSSGVITLEKNISMNDVTFTV
-1199 TSSPANDGTKPA
+1199 T
-1211 VNGSDSAQIDFVA
+1211 F
-1224 STSDTGN
+1224 
-1231 TVYAD
+1231 
-1236 FELTFT
+1236 
-1242 WSVTQGTDLSAV
+1242 SAV
-1254 TLTGTDFAA
+1254 DGKDVVLSFAFNTGA

>member
-504 FINVTGEGYAEEFYT
+504 FINVSGEGYAEEFYT
-519 FDVTECA
+519 FDVTKCA

-562 VLESGY
+562 ILESGY
-568 EPGAFASD
+568 MPGAFASD
-576 ATGKV
+576 TTAKV
-581 TVLLADSTEA
+581 TALLSDGTEG
-591 TYTLNFTASA
+591 TYTLNFSASA
-601 KNLGEQIADADG
+601 KNLGEQINEDAYDAD
-613 KEGVVYSK
+613 KNM
-621 EQGIQELKGF
+621 GIQELKGF
-631 LGTADSDNSSTRPW
+631 LGTSDSDNSSTAPW
-645 ADSATGVFVGKDND
+645 NGKFGTYTKVFVDND
-659 STGGVNEKDYLDG
+659 TNGAHPENDYKDG
-672 QAKGYVITYSLT
+672 MAKGYVITYSLN
-684 DDNVLTIKSV
+684 DDNVMTIKSV
-694 VGSYNSSSA
+694 VGTYD
-703 ELKGLHGASDTKTF
+703 DTKPGY
-717 TNKVVADGYDGGA
+717 NLGAGVVDTLSSDYESGS
-730 ASLKYQTAV
+730 ASLRYDSGS
-739 AGKTSIAIDED
+739 GKLAIDED
-750 TVAFYYKDS
+750 TVAFYYDATNPKDV
-759 KTYGVAVGYS
+759 KYGVAVGYS
-769 KMANVAGNKD
+769 KMANVDKNTS
-779 FMAQKVGTTN
+779 FMSQKVGTTN

-839 TRDNYDDMDL
+839 TRDNYDDMNL

-867 NSDDVSTL
+867 NSDDISTL
-875 SNPDNNIVL
+875 SNPASNIVL

-894 TVAFDTKHTADDP
+894 TVAFDD
-907 LTNNN
+907 N
-912 YMDSYALPS
+912 YVDGNTDATSRPSKVNYDDSYALPS

-969 EIEDAPD
+969 EVEDTPD
-976 PVNPEIQVIDDDAA
+976 PVNPEIQIISDDAA
-990 NDYANPIFYIAPDA
+990 NDYENPAFYISDGRKLGTREMRNALAAEMRKDDCTDIKWDNDTVSYVDA
-1004 DGTQDKLGTA
+1004 DGTEMKITVNFDKAQVYKVNDSYYRVGDKVGTDA
-1014 EMRRALTSK
+1014 PVKGDQITLT
-1023 MEKNGCT
+1023 
-1030 DIVWDGNKV
+1030 GNYYFV
-1039 TFEDAD
+1039 NE
-1045 GYPVTSTVDFTQSYA
+1045 
-1060 LKVDSKDV
+1060 KVDKNA
-1068 EYVKADTA
+1068 K
-1076 TPVSG
+1076 
-1081 LNGSWYTTDGGKT
+1081 
-1094 FDEVA
+1094 EVA
-1099 DVASDIAKMPAH
+1099 DDYTVTADDAKLLDGYYKVTVGDDAITGMTDATVVWTVAGD
-1111 DLTIESGYTKVDLS
+1111 EVDA
-1125 TTLLSGNNTSSLNVA
+1125 NDV
-1140 LTLNGK
+1140 
-1146 AVTSGTAKNVYFV
+1146 VFV
-1159 KGTGNELVATVT
+1159 KDASEI
-1171 GTVNVAQ
+1171 
-1178 SGTGT
+1178 
-1183 LKGDNSVAKV
+1183 VAKV
-1193 VKEGTV
+1193 TTAASYTTPNESSNATLTAQHKLGGGSVITDTGAASNIEATYGNMSSGVITLEKNISMNDVTFTV
-1199 TSSPANDGTKPA
+1199 T
-1211 VNGSDSAQIDFVA
+1211 F
-1224 STSDTGN
+1224 
-1231 TVYAD
+1231 
-1236 FELTFT
+1236 
-1242 WSVTQGTDLSAV
+1242 SAV
-1254 TLTGTDFAA
+1254 DGKDVVLSFAFNTGA

>member
-20 MMVVGASA
+20 MMVVSTSA

-55 EGKPDGSYAPGEG
+55 EGKPDGSYAPTEG

-345 SLKNNETEY
+345 SLKSNETEY

-371 KLEDNRK
+371 KLDRK
-378 SPLTPNSNGI
+378 STVTPNSNGI

-504 FINVTGEGYAEEFYT
+504 FINVSGEGYAEEFYT

-562 VLESGY
+562 ILESGY
-568 EPGAFASD
+568 MPGAFASD
-576 ATGKV
+576 TTAKV
-581 TVLLADSTEA
+581 TALLSDGTEG
-591 TYTLNFTASA
+591 TYTLNFSASA
-601 KNLGEQIADADG
+601 KNLGEQIDEAAYDAD
-613 KEGVVYSK
+613 KNM
-621 EQGIQELKGF
+621 GIQELKGF
-631 LGTADSDNSSTRPW
+631 LGTSDSDNSSTAPW
-645 ADSATGVFVGKDND
+645 NSKFGSYTKVFVDND
-659 STGGVNEKDYLDG
+659 TNGDHPENDYKDG
-672 QAKGYVITYSLT
+672 MGKGYVITYSLT
-684 DDNVLTIKSV
+684 DDNVMTIKSV
-694 VGSYNSSSA
+694 VGTYDKSKPGYNLGAGVVDTLSSDYES
-703 ELKGLHGASDTKTF
+703 GS
-717 TNKVVADGYDGGA
+717 
-730 ASLKYQTAV
+730 ASLRYDSGS
-739 AGKTSIAIDED
+739 GKLAIDED
-750 TVAFYYKDS
+750 TVAFYYDATNPKDV
-759 KTYGVAVGYS
+759 KYGVAVGYS
-769 KMANVAGNKD
+769 KMANVDKNTS
-779 FMAQKVGTTN
+779 FMSQKVGTTN

-799 GVVADKDYIY
+799 GVVAAKDYIY

-817 NSGKYVEVYGVLED
+817 SSGKYVEVYGVLED

-839 TRDNYDDMDL
+839 TRDNYEDMDL
-849 DKVALEDSRYY
+849 DDKDTMYY
-860 HVFAYTT
+860 SVFAYTT
-867 NSDDVSTL
+867 NSDDISTL
-875 SNPDNNIVL
+875 SNPASDIVL

-907 LTNNN
+907 LTKSD
-912 YMDSYALPS
+912 YQDSYALPS

-933 GDNAPA
+933 GDDAPA
-939 GSFSTRNVKHT
+939 GSFSTNKVKHT

-990 NDYANPIFYIAPDA
+990 NDYENPAFYISDGRKLGTREMRNALAAEMRKDDCTDIKWDNDTVSYVDA
-1004 DGTQDKLGTA
+1004 DGTEMKITVNFDKAQVYKVNDSYYRVGDKVGTNAPVKGEEVKLTGHYYFVNEKIDANAEKVSDGYTVTATDVKLLDGYYKVTVGSNTVANLGTNA
-1014 EMRRALTSK
+1014 VTW
-1023 MEKNGCT
+1023 T
-1030 DIVWDGNKV
+1030 VDGNEV
-1039 TFEDAD
+1039 DASS
-1045 GYPVTSTVDFTQSYA
+1045 GT
-1060 LKVDSKDV
+1060 
-1068 EYVKADTA
+1068 YVKPGASIVAEIAITTHTTGTSVGGSLTAKLNGNADTGA
-1076 TPVSG
+1076 AVSG
-1081 LNGSWYTTDGGKT
+1081 LDASEMTGGDIDDGVITFETSKVLDGKT
-1094 FDEVA
+1094 
-1099 DVASDIAKMPAH
+1099 I
-1111 DLTIESGYTKVDLS
+1111 TITFTN
-1125 TTLLSGNNTSSLNVA
+1125 TT
-1140 LTLNGK
+1140 
-1146 AVTSGTAKNVYFV
+1146 
-1159 KGTGNELVATVT
+1159 
-1171 GTVNVAQ
+1171 
-1178 SGTGT
+1178 
-1183 LKGDNSVAKV
+1183 
-1193 VKEGTV
+1193 
-1199 TSSPANDGTKPA
+1199 ANDFTA
-1211 VNGSDSAQIDFVA
+1211 SLDATAGS
-1224 STSDTGN
+1224 
-1231 TVYAD
+1231 
-1236 FELTFT
+1236 
-1242 WSVTQGTDLSAV
+1242 
-1254 TLTGTDFAA
+1254 

>member
-504 FINVTGEGYAEEFYT
+504 FINVSGEGYAEEFYT

-562 VLESGY
+562 ILESGY
-568 EPGAFASD
+568 MPGAFASD
-576 ATGKV
+576 TTAKV
-581 TVLLADSTEA
+581 TALLSDGTEG
-591 TYTLNFTASA
+591 TYTLNFSASA
-601 KNLGEQIADADG
+601 KNLGEQIDEAAYDAD
-613 KEGVVYSK
+613 KNM
-621 EQGIQELKGF
+621 GIQELKGF

-645 ADSATGVFVGKDND
+645 AKGATGVFVGKDND
-659 STGGVNEKDYLDG
+659 SSGGDANEKDYLDG

-684 DDNVLTIKSV
+684 DDNVMTIKSV
-694 VGSYNSSSA
+694 VGTYDKSKPGYNLGAGVVDTLSSDYES
-703 ELKGLHGASDTKTF
+703 GS
-717 TNKVVADGYDGGA
+717 
-730 ASLKYQTAV
+730 ASLRYDSGSGS
-739 AGKTSIAIDED
+739 GKLAIDED
-750 TVAFYYKDS
+750 TVAFYYDATNPKDV
-759 KTYGVAVGYS
+759 KYGVAVGYS
-769 KMANVAGNKD
+769 KMANVDKNTS
-779 FMAQKVGTTN
+779 FMSQKVGTTN

-799 GVVADKDYIY
+799 GVVAAKDYIY

-817 NSGKYVEVYGVLED
+817 SSGKYVEVYGVLED

-839 TRDNYDDMDL
+839 TRDNYEDMDL
-849 DKVALEDSRYY
+849 DDKDTMYY
-860 HVFAYTT
+860 SVFAYTT
-867 NSDDVSTL
+867 NSDDISTL
-875 SNPDNNIVL
+875 SSPASDIVL

-907 LTNNN
+907 LTKSD
-912 YMDSYALPS
+912 YTDSYALPS

-933 GDNAPA
+933 GDDAPA
-939 GSFSTRNVKHT
+939 GSFSTNKVKHT

-969 EIEDAPD
+969 EVEDTPD
-976 PVNPEIQVIDDDAA
+976 PVNPEIQIISDDAA
-990 NDYANPIFYIAPDA
+990 NDYANPVFYIAPDA

-1060 LKVDSKDV
+1060 LKVDGKDV

-1111 DLTIESGYTKVDLS
+1111 DLTIESGYTQVDLK
-1125 TTLLSGNNTSSLNVA
+1125 TTFLSGANTDNLEFA
-1140 LTLNGK
+1140 LTLDGK
-1146 AVTSGTAKNVYFV
+1146 AVTSGSATDVYYV
-1159 KGTGNELVATVT
+1159 KGADKELVATVT
-1171 GTVNVAQ
+1171 GSVKVAQ
-1178 SGTGT
+1178 SGTGI
-1183 LKGDNSVAKV
+1183 LKGSAGAVSKVANPGTPDNN
-1193 VKEGTV
+1193 GTPPV
-1199 TSSPANDGTKPA
+1199 EDSTTN
-1211 VNGSDSAQIDFVA
+1211 VNFVA
-1224 STSDTGN
+1224 SVDSGTTTYTG
-1231 TVYAD
+1231 

-1242 WSVTQGTDLSAV
+1242 WTVTQGTDLSAV
-1254 TLTGTDFAA
+1254 TLTGTDFAS

>member
-20 MMVVGASA
+20 MMVVSTSA

-55 EGKPDGSYAPGEG
+55 EGKPDGSYAPTEG

-181 VTQALNRDDAAL
+181 VTQPLNRDDAAL

-345 SLKNNETEY
+345 SLKSNETEY

-371 KLEDNRK
+371 KLDRK
-378 SPLTPNSNGI
+378 STVTPNSNGI

-504 FINVTGEGYAEEFYT
+504 FINVSGEGYAEEFYT

-562 VLESGY
+562 ILESGY
-568 EPGAFASD
+568 MPGAFASD
-576 ATGKV
+576 TTAKV
-581 TVLLADSTEA
+581 TALLSDGTEG
-591 TYTLNFTASA
+591 TYTLNFSASA
-601 KNLGEQIADADG
+601 KNLGEQIDEAAYDAD
-613 KEGVVYSK
+613 KNM
-621 EQGIQELKGF
+621 GIQELKGF

-645 ADSATGVFVGKDND
+645 AKGATGVFVGKDND
-659 STGGVNEKDYLDG
+659 SSGGDANEKDYLDG

-684 DDNVLTIKSV
+684 DDNVMTIKSV
-694 VGSYNSSSA
+694 VGTYDKSKPGYNLGAGVVDTLSSDYES
-703 ELKGLHGASDTKTF
+703 GS
-717 TNKVVADGYDGGA
+717 
-730 ASLKYQTAV
+730 ASLRYDSGS
-739 AGKTSIAIDED
+739 GKLAIDED
-750 TVAFYYKDS
+750 TVAFYYDATNPKDV
-759 KTYGVAVGYS
+759 KYGVAVGYS
-769 KMANVAGNKD
+769 KMANVDKNTS
-779 FMAQKVGTTN
+779 FMSQKVGTTN

-799 GVVADKDYIY
+799 GVVAAKDYIY

-817 NSGKYVEVYGVLED
+817 SSGKYVEVYGVLED

-839 TRDNYDDMDL
+839 TRDNYEDMDL
-849 DKVALEDSRYY
+849 DDKDTMYY
-860 HVFAYTT
+860 SVFAYTT
-867 NSDDVSTL
+867 KSDDISTL
-875 SNPDNNIVL
+875 SSPASDIVL

-907 LTNNN
+907 LTKSD
-912 YMDSYALPS
+912 YTDSYALPS

-933 GDNAPA
+933 GDDAPA
-939 GSFSTRNVKHT
+939 GSFSTNKVKHT

-969 EIEDAPD
+969 EVEDTPD
-976 PVNPEIQVIDDDAA
+976 PVNPEIQIISDDAA
-990 NDYANPIFYIAPDA
+990 NDYANPVFYIAPKA

-1014 EMRRALTSK
+1014 EMRRALTSE
-1023 MEKNGCT
+1023 MEKDGCT

-1045 GYPVTSTVDFTQSYA
+1045 GYSVTSTVDFTQSYI
-1060 LKVDSKDV
+1060 LKVDGDSK
-1068 EYVKADTA
+1068 YVKVGTEK
-1076 TPVSG
+1076 PVLKG
-1081 LNGSWYTTDGGKT
+1081 DLTGSWYTTDGGKT
-1094 FDEVA
+1094 FAKVD
-1099 DVASDIAKMPAH
+1099 DVKTDIDKMPAK
-1111 DLTIESGYTKVDLS
+1111 DLTIESDYTQVDLK
-1125 TTLLSGNNTSSLNVA
+1125 TTFLSGANTDNLEVA
-1140 LTLNGK
+1140 LTLDGK
-1146 AVTSGTAKNVYFV
+1146 TVTSGSATDVYYV
-1159 KGTGNELVATVT
+1159 KGADKELVATVT
-1171 GTVNVAQ
+1171 GSVKVAQ
-1178 SGTGT
+1178 SGTGI
-1183 LKGDNSVAKV
+1183 LKGSAGAVSKVANPGTPDNN
-1193 VKEGTV
+1193 GTDPV
-1199 TSSPANDGTKPA
+1199 EDSTTN
-1211 VNGSDSAQIDFVA
+1211 VNFVA
-1224 STSDTGN
+1224 SVDSGTTTYTG
-1231 TVYAD
+1231 

-1242 WSVTQGTDLSAV
+1242 WTVTQGTDLSAV
-1254 TLTGTDFAA
+1254 TLTGTDFAS

>member
-122 RGNGTFDPSAGVTA
+122 RGNGKFDPSAGVTA

-285 FNVETPVEYLGKTVT
+285 FNAETPVEYLGKTVT

-345 SLKNNETEY
+345 SLKSNETEY

-371 KLEDNRK
+371 KLDRK
-378 SPLTPNSNGI
+378 STVTPNSNGI

-489 KEQWIKVD
+489 KEQWIKID

-519 FDVTECA
+519 FDVLKCA

-540 LDSNGYVAA
+540 LDSNGYIAA

-576 ATGKV
+576 ASGKV
-581 TVLLADSTEA
+581 TVLLADGTEG
-591 TYTLNFTASA
+591 TYTLNFSASA
-601 KNLGEQIADADG
+601 KNLGEQID
-613 KEGVVYSK
+613 EGAYDDDK
-621 EQGIQELKGF
+621 NMGIQELKGF
-631 LGTADSDNSSTRPW
+631 LGTSDSDNSSTAPW
-645 ADSATGVFVGKDND
+645 NSKFGTYTKVFVDND
-659 STGGVNEKDYLDG
+659 TNASHPENDYKDG
-672 QAKGYVITYSLT
+672 MAKGYVITYSLN
-684 DDNVLTIKSV
+684 DDNVMTIKSV
-694 VGSYNSSSA
+694 VGTYDKSKPGYNLGADVVDTLSSDYES
-703 ELKGLHGASDTKTF
+703 GS
-717 TNKVVADGYDGGA
+717 
-730 ASLKYQTAV
+730 ASLRYDSGSGKLAV
-739 AGKTSIAIDED
+739 DED
-750 TVAFYYKDS
+750 TVAFYYDDTDS
-759 KTYGVAVGYS
+759 TDVKYGVAIGYS
-769 KMANVAGNKD
+769 KMANVED
-779 FMAQKVGTTN
+779 TTRFMSQKVGTTN

-799 GVVADKDYIY
+799 GVVAAKDYIY

-817 NSGKYVEVYGVLED
+817 SSGKYVEVYGVLED

-839 TRDNYDDMDL
+839 TRDNYEDMDL
-849 DKVALEDSRYY
+849 DDVALEDSRYY

-867 NSDDVSTL
+867 NSDDISTL
-875 SNPDNNIVL
+875 SNPASDIVL

-907 LTNNN
+907 LTKSD
-912 YMDSYALPS
+912 YQDSYALPS

-933 GDNAPA
+933 GDDAPA
-939 GSFSTRNVKHT
+939 GSFSTNKVKHT

-969 EIEDAPD
+969 EVEDTPD
-976 PVNPEIQVIDDDAA
+976 PVDPEIQIISDDAA
-990 NDYANPIFYIAPDA
+990 NDYENPAFYISDGRKLGTREMRNALAAEMRKDDCTDIKWDNDTVSYVDA
-1004 DGTQDKLGTA
+1004 DGTEMKITVNFDKAQVYKVNDSYYRVDDKVGTDAPVKGDQITLTGNYYFVNEKVDKNAKEVADDYTVTAADVKLLDGYYKVTVGSNTVANLGTNA
-1014 EMRRALTSK
+1014 VTW
-1023 MEKNGCT
+1023 T
-1030 DIVWDGNKV
+1030 VDGNEV
-1039 TFEDAD
+1039 DASS
-1045 GYPVTSTVDFTQSYA
+1045 GT
-1060 LKVDSKDV
+1060 
-1068 EYVKADTA
+1068 YVKPGASIVAEIAITTHTTGTSVGGSLTAKLNGNADTGA
-1076 TPVSG
+1076 AVSG
-1081 LNGSWYTTDGGKT
+1081 LDASEMTGGDIDDGVITFETSKVLDGKT
-1094 FDEVA
+1094 
-1099 DVASDIAKMPAH
+1099 I
-1111 DLTIESGYTKVDLS
+1111 TITFTN
-1125 TTLLSGNNTSSLNVA
+1125 TT
-1140 LTLNGK
+1140 
-1146 AVTSGTAKNVYFV
+1146 
-1159 KGTGNELVATVT
+1159 
-1171 GTVNVAQ
+1171 
-1178 SGTGT
+1178 
-1183 LKGDNSVAKV
+1183 
-1193 VKEGTV
+1193 
-1199 TSSPANDGTKPA
+1199 ANDFTA
-1211 VNGSDSAQIDFVA
+1211 SLDATAGS
-1224 STSDTGN
+1224 
-1231 TVYAD
+1231 
-1236 FELTFT
+1236 
-1242 WSVTQGTDLSAV
+1242 
-1254 TLTGTDFAA
+1254 

>member
-285 FNVETPVEYLGKTVT
+285 FNAETPVEYLGKTVT

-345 SLKNNETEY
+345 SLKSNETEY

-371 KLEDNRK
+371 KLDRK
-378 SPLTPNSNGI
+378 STVTPNSNGI

-504 FINVTGEGYAEEFYT
+504 FINVSGEGYAEEFYT

-562 VLESGY
+562 ILESGY
-568 EPGAFASD
+568 MPGAFASD
-576 ATGKV
+576 TTAKV
-581 TVLLADSTEA
+581 TALLSDGTEG
-591 TYTLNFTASA
+591 TYTLNFSASA
-601 KNLGEQIADADG
+601 KNLGEQIDEDAYDAD
-613 KEGVVYSK
+613 KNM
-621 EQGIQELKGF
+621 GIYELKGF
-631 LGTADSDNSSTRPW
+631 LGTSDSDNSATAPW
-645 ADSATGVFVGKDND
+645 KNDGVFADNSVGTDEDDFKD
-659 STGGVNEKDYLDG
+659 GM
-672 QAKGYVITYSLT
+672 AKGYVITYSLT
-684 DDNVLTIKSV
+684 DDNVMTIKSV
-694 VGSYNSSSA
+694 AGTYD
-703 ELKGLHGASDTKTF
+703 DTKPGY
-717 TNKVVADGYDGGA
+717 NLGAGVVDTLSSDYESGS
-730 ASLKYQTAV
+730 ASLRYDS
-739 AGKTSIAIDED
+739 GKLAIDED
-750 TVAFYYKDS
+750 TVAFYYDATNPKDV
-759 KTYGVAVGYS
+759 KYGVAVGYS
-769 KMANVAGNKD
+769 KMANVDKNTS
-779 FMAQKVGTTN
+779 FMSQKVGTTN

-799 GVVADKDYIY
+799 GVVAAKDYIY

-817 NSGKYVEVYGVLED
+817 SSGKYVEVYGVLED

-839 TRDNYDDMDL
+839 TRDNYEDMDL
-849 DKVALEDSRYY
+849 DDKDTMYY
-860 HVFAYTT
+860 SVFAYTT
-867 NSDDVSTL
+867 NSDDISTL
-875 SNPDNNIVL
+875 SNPASDIVL

-907 LTNNN
+907 LTKSD
-912 YMDSYALPS
+912 YQDSYALPS

-933 GDNAPA
+933 GDDAPA
-939 GSFSTRNVKHT
+939 GSFSTNKVKHT

-969 EIEDAPD
+969 EVEDTPD
-976 PVNPEIQVIDDDAA
+976 PVDPEIQIISDDAA
-990 NDYANPIFYIAPDA
+990 NDYENPAFYISDGRKLGTREMRNALAAEMRKDDCTDIKWDNDTVSYVDA
-1004 DGTQDKLGTA
+1004 DGTEMKITVNFDKAQVYKVNDSYYRVGDKVGTDA
-1014 EMRRALTSK
+1014 PVKGDQITLT
-1023 MEKNGCT
+1023 
-1030 DIVWDGNKV
+1030 GNYYFV
-1039 TFEDAD
+1039 NE
-1045 GYPVTSTVDFTQSYA
+1045 
-1060 LKVDSKDV
+1060 KVDKNA
-1068 EYVKADTA
+1068 K
-1076 TPVSG
+1076 
-1081 LNGSWYTTDGGKT
+1081 
-1094 FDEVA
+1094 EVA
-1099 DVASDIAKMPAH
+1099 DDYTVTADDAKLLDGYYKVTVGDDAITGMTDATVVWTVAGD
-1111 DLTIESGYTKVDLS
+1111 EVDA
-1125 TTLLSGNNTSSLNVA
+1125 NDV
-1140 LTLNGK
+1140 
-1146 AVTSGTAKNVYFV
+1146 VFV
-1159 KGTGNELVATVT
+1159 KDASEI
-1171 GTVNVAQ
+1171 
-1178 SGTGT
+1178 
-1183 LKGDNSVAKV
+1183 VAKV
-1193 VKEGTV
+1193 TTAASYTTPNESSNATLTAQHKLGGGSVITDTGAASNIEATYGNMSSGVITLEKNISMNDVTFTV
-1199 TSSPANDGTKPA
+1199 T
-1211 VNGSDSAQIDFVA
+1211 F
-1224 STSDTGN
+1224 
-1231 TVYAD
+1231 
-1236 FELTFT
+1236 
-1242 WSVTQGTDLSAV
+1242 SAV
-1254 TLTGTDFAA
+1254 DGKDVVLSFAFNTGA

>member
-345 SLKNNETEY
+345 SLKSNETEY

-359 IVKNEDAANDIL
+359 IVEDQDAANDIL
-371 KLEDNRK
+371 KLEDNSK
-378 SPLTPNSNGI
+378 STLTPNSNGI

-431 KDITSYNKGRAIDLE
+431 KDITSYDKGRAIDLE

-489 KEQWIKVD
+489 KEQWIKID

-576 ATGKV
+576 ASGKV
-581 TVLLADSTEA
+581 TVLLADGTEG
-591 TYTLNFTASA
+591 TYTLNFSASA
-601 KNLGEQIADADG
+601 KNLGEQIDEDAYDAD
-613 KEGVVYSK
+613 KNM
-621 EQGIQELKGF
+621 GIQELKGF
-631 LGTADSDNSSTRPW
+631 LGTSDSDNSSTAPW
-645 ADSATGVFVGKDND
+645 NGKFGTYTKVFVDND
-659 STGGVNEKDYLDG
+659 TNGAHPENDYKDG
-672 QAKGYVITYSLT
+672 MAKGYVITYSLN
-684 DDNVLTIKSV
+684 DDNVMTIKSV
-694 VGSYNSSSA
+694 VGTYDKSKPGYNLGAGVVDTLSSDYES
-703 ELKGLHGASDTKTF
+703 GS
-717 TNKVVADGYDGGA
+717 
-730 ASLKYQTAV
+730 ASLRYDSGRGKLAV
-739 AGKTSIAIDED
+739 DED
-750 TVAFYYKDS
+750 TVAFYYDDTNPKDV
-759 KTYGVAVGYS
+759 KYGVAIGYS
-769 KMANVAGNKD
+769 KMANVDKNTD
-779 FMAQKVGTTN
+779 FMSQKVGTTN

-799 GVVADKDYIY
+799 GVVAAKDYIY

-817 NSGKYVEVYGVLED
+817 SSGKYVEVYGVLED

-839 TRDNYDDMDL
+839 TRDNYEDMDL
-849 DKVALEDSRYY
+849 DDKDTMYY
-860 HVFAYTT
+860 SVFAYTT
-867 NSDDVSTL
+867 NGDDISTL
-875 SNPDNNIVL
+875 SNPASNIVL

-894 TVAFDTKHTADDP
+894 TVAFDD
-907 LTNNN
+907 N
-912 YMDSYALPS
+912 YVDGNTDATSRPSKVNYDDSYALPS

-933 GDNAPA
+933 GDDAPA
-939 GSFSTRNVKHT
+939 GSFSTNKVKHT

-969 EIEDAPD
+969 EVEDAPD
-976 PVNPEIQVIDDDAA
+976 PVNPEIQIISDDAA
-990 NDYANPIFYIAPDA
+990 NDYENPAFYISDGRKLGTREMRNALAAEMRKDDCTDIKWDNDTVSYVDA
-1004 DGTQDKLGTA
+1004 DGTEMKITVNFDKAQVYKVNDSYYRVGDKISTA
-1014 EMRRALTSK
+1014 NPVKGDQITLTGNYYFVN
-1023 MEKNGCT
+1023 EKVDKNAKAVADDYT
-1030 DIVWDGNKV
+1030 VTAADVKLLDGYYKV
-1039 TFEDAD
+1039 TVGDDAITGMTD
-1045 GYPVTSTVDFTQSYA
+1045 ATVVWTVA
-1060 LKVDSKDV
+1060 
-1068 EYVKADTA
+1068 
-1076 TPVSG
+1076 G
-1081 LNGSWYTTDGGKT
+1081 
-1094 FDEVA
+1094 DEVDA
-1099 DVASDIAKMPAH
+1099 NDV
-1111 DLTIESGYTKVDLS
+1111 V
-1125 TTLLSGNNTSSLNVA
+1125 
-1140 LTLNGK
+1140 
-1146 AVTSGTAKNVYFV
+1146 FV
-1159 KGTGNELVATVT
+1159 KDASEI
-1171 GTVNVAQ
+1171 
-1178 SGTGT
+1178 
-1183 LKGDNSVAKV
+1183 VAKV
-1193 VKEGTV
+1193 TTAASYTTPNESSNATLTAQHKLGGGSVITDTGAASNIEATYGNMSSGVITLEKNTPMNDVTFTV
-1199 TSSPANDGTKPA
+1199 T
-1211 VNGSDSAQIDFVA
+1211 F
-1224 STSDTGN
+1224 
-1231 TVYAD
+1231 
-1236 FELTFT
+1236 
-1242 WSVTQGTDLSAV
+1242 SAV
-1254 TLTGTDFAA
+1254 DGKDVVLSFAFNTGA

>member
-181 VTQALNRDDAAL
+181 VTQPLNRDDAAL

-345 SLKNNETEY
+345 SLKSNETEY

-371 KLEDNRK
+371 KLDRK
-378 SPLTPNSNGI
+378 STVTPNSNGI

-489 KEQWIKVD
+489 KEQWVKVD

-504 FINVTGEGYAEEFYT
+504 FINVSGEGYAEEFYT

-562 VLESGY
+562 ILESGY
-568 EPGAFASD
+568 MPGAFASD
-576 ATGKV
+576 TTAKV
-581 TVLLADSTEA
+581 TALLSDGTEG
-591 TYTLNFTASA
+591 TYTLNFSASA
-601 KNLGEQIADADG
+601 KNLGEQINEAAYDAD
-613 KEGVVYSK
+613 KDM
-621 EQGIQELKGF
+621 GIYELKGF
-631 LGTADSDNSSTRPW
+631 LGTSDSDNSATAPW
-645 ADSATGVFVGKDND
+645 LNDGIFAEKSGKDAD
-659 STGGVNEKDYLDG
+659 DYKDG
-672 QAKGYVITYSLT
+672 MAKGYVITYSLT
-684 DDNVLTIKSV
+684 DDNVMTIKSV
-694 VGSYNSSSA
+694 VGTYDKSKPGYNLGAGVVDTLSSDYES
-703 ELKGLHGASDTKTF
+703 GS
-717 TNKVVADGYDGGA
+717 
-730 ASLKYQTAV
+730 ASLRYDSGS
-739 AGKTSIAIDED
+739 GKLAIDED
-750 TVAFYYKDS
+750 TVAFYYDATNPKDV
-759 KTYGVAVGYS
+759 KYGVAVGYS
-769 KMANVAGNKD
+769 KMANVDKNTS
-779 FMAQKVGTTN
+779 FMSQKVGTTN

-799 GVVADKDYIY
+799 GVVAAKDYIY

-817 NSGKYVEVYGVLED
+817 SSGKYVEVYGVLED

-839 TRDNYDDMDL
+839 TRDNYEDMDL
-849 DKVALEDSRYY
+849 DDKDTMYY
-860 HVFAYTT
+860 SVFAYTT
-867 NSDDVSTL
+867 NSDDISTL
-875 SNPDNNIVL
+875 SSPASDIVL

-907 LTNNN
+907 LTKSD
-912 YMDSYALPS
+912 YTDSYALPS

-933 GDNAPA
+933 GDDAPA
-939 GSFSTRNVKHT
+939 GSFSTNKVKHT

-969 EIEDAPD
+969 EIEDTPD
-976 PVNPEIQVIDDDAA
+976 PVNPEIQIISDDAA
-990 NDYANPIFYIAPDA
+990 NDYENPAFYISDGRKLGTREMRNALAAEMRKDDCTDIKWDNDTVSYVDA
-1004 DGTQDKLGTA
+1004 DGTEMKITVNFDKAQVYKVNDSYYRVDDKVGTDA
-1014 EMRRALTSK
+1014 PVKGDQITLTGNYYFVN
-1023 MEKNGCT
+1023 EKVDKNAKAVADDYT
-1030 DIVWDGNKV
+1030 VTADDAKLLDGYYKV
-1039 TFEDAD
+1039 TVGDDAITGMTD
-1045 GYPVTSTVDFTQSYA
+1045 ATVVWTVA
-1060 LKVDSKDV
+1060 
-1068 EYVKADTA
+1068 
-1076 TPVSG
+1076 G
-1081 LNGSWYTTDGGKT
+1081 
-1094 FDEVA
+1094 DEVDA
-1099 DVASDIAKMPAH
+1099 NDV
-1111 DLTIESGYTKVDLS
+1111 V
-1125 TTLLSGNNTSSLNVA
+1125 
-1140 LTLNGK
+1140 
-1146 AVTSGTAKNVYFV
+1146 FV
-1159 KGTGNELVATVT
+1159 KDASEI
-1171 GTVNVAQ
+1171 
-1178 SGTGT
+1178 
-1183 LKGDNSVAKV
+1183 VAKV
-1193 VKEGTV
+1193 TTAASYTTPNESSNATLTAQHKLGGGSVITDTGAASNIEATYGNMSSGVITLEKNTSMNDVTFTV
-1199 TSSPANDGTKPA
+1199 T
-1211 VNGSDSAQIDFVA
+1211 F
-1224 STSDTGN
+1224 
-1231 TVYAD
+1231 
-1236 FELTFT
+1236 
-1242 WSVTQGTDLSAV
+1242 SAV
-1254 TLTGTDFAA
+1254 DGKDVVLSFAFNTGA

>member
-122 RGNGTFDPSAGVTA
+122 RGNGKFDPSAGVTA

-158 SDWAINTN
+158 ADWAINTN

-345 SLKNNETEY
+345 SLKSNETEY

-359 IVKNEDAANDIL
+359 IVEDQDAANDIL
-371 KLEDNRK
+371 KLDRK
-378 SPLTPNSNGI
+378 STVTPNSNGI

-489 KEQWIKVD
+489 KEQWVKVD

-504 FINVTGEGYAEEFYT
+504 FINVSGEGYAEEFYT

-562 VLESGY
+562 ILESGY
-568 EPGAFASD
+568 MPGAFASD
-576 ATGKV
+576 TTAKV
-581 TVLLADSTEA
+581 TALLSDGTEG
-591 TYTLNFTASA
+591 TYTLNFSASA
-601 KNLGEQIADADG
+601 KNLGEQIDEDAYDAD
-613 KEGVVYSK
+613 KNM
-621 EQGIQELKGF
+621 GIYELKGF
-631 LGTADSDNSSTRPW
+631 LGTSDSDNSATAPW
-645 ADSATGVFVGKDND
+645 KNDGVFADNSVGTDEDDFKD
-659 STGGVNEKDYLDG
+659 GM
-672 QAKGYVITYSLT
+672 AKGYVITYSLT
-684 DDNVLTIKSV
+684 DDNVMTIKSV
-694 VGSYNSSSA
+694 VGTYDKSKPGYNLGAGVVDTLSSDYES
-703 ELKGLHGASDTKTF
+703 GS
-717 TNKVVADGYDGGA
+717 
-730 ASLKYQTAV
+730 ASLRYDSGS
-739 AGKTSIAIDED
+739 GKLAIDED
-750 TVAFYYKDS
+750 TVAFYYDATNPKDV
-759 KTYGVAVGYS
+759 KYGVAVGYS
-769 KMANVAGNKD
+769 KMANVDKNTS
-779 FMAQKVGTTN
+779 FMSQKVGTTN

-799 GVVADKDYIY
+799 GVVAAKDYIY

-817 NSGKYVEVYGVLED
+817 SSGKYVEVYGVLED

-839 TRDNYDDMDL
+839 TRDNYEDMDL
-849 DKVALEDSRYY
+849 DDKDTMYY
-860 HVFAYTT
+860 SVFAYTT
-867 NSDDVSTL
+867 NSDDISTL
-875 SNPDNNIVL
+875 SNPASDIVL

-907 LTNNN
+907 LTKSD
-912 YMDSYALPS
+912 YQDSYALPS

-933 GDNAPA
+933 GDDAPA
-939 GSFSTRNVKHT
+939 GSFSTNKVKHT

-969 EIEDAPD
+969 EVEDTPD
-976 PVNPEIQVIDDDAA
+976 PVNPEIQIISDDAA
-990 NDYANPIFYIAPDA
+990 NDYANPIFYIAPDK

-1030 DIVWDGNKV
+1030 DIVWDGKKV

-1045 GYPVTSTVDFTQSYA
+1045 GYPVTSTVAFTQFYA
-1060 LKVDSKDV
+1060 LKVDGKDV

-1076 TPVSG
+1076 TPVDTTD

-1094 FDEVA
+1094 FAEVA
-1099 DVASDIAKMPAH
+1099 DVATDLATMPAH
-1111 DLTIESGYTKVDLS
+1111 DLTIESGYYKLTVDGVDSYHKENESVSLKGLTGNFYKVDTNYYPNS
-1125 TTLLSGNNTSSLNVA
+1125 KA
-1140 LTLNGK
+1140 LTMPAQDTTVESGYYQVTVTVDESVTDVT
-1146 AVTSGTAKNVYFV
+1146 ADITSGEYVKAAGGSVEISLTGGSSGSATTITVSATGATA
-1159 KGTGNELVATVT
+1159 GTATVT
-1171 GTVNVAQ
+1171 GGNATVAISDV
-1178 SGTGT
+1178 TGDVEIT
-1183 LKGDNSVAKV
+1183 I
-1193 VKEGTV
+1193 
-1199 TSSPANDGTKPA
+1199 TS
-1211 VNGSDSAQIDFVA
+1211 
-1224 STSDTGN
+1224 
-1231 TVYAD
+1231 
-1236 FELTFT
+1236 LT
-1242 WSVTQGTDLSAV
+1242 
-1254 TLTGTDFAA
+1254 

>member
-77 ISVIMNQGTDN
+77 ISVIMNQGADN
-88 SALYENSPTGLTDIA
+88 SALYVNSPTGLTDIDN
-103 SNWAKGHINYCY
+103 NWAKGHINFCY

-122 RGNGTFDPSAGVTA
+122 RGDGTFDPNAGVTA

-146 AGYDPKTEGLEG
+146 AGYDPKIEGFEG
-158 SDWAINTN
+158 SDWAINVN
-166 ALASRLGIFRSFTKD
+166 AKASALGIFRNFTKD
-181 VTQALNRDDAAL
+181 VTAPLNRDDAAL
-193 LIYNALDVEM
+193 LIYNALDIEM

-210 YAIAYNDSRTI
+210 YALAFKDSRTI

-345 SLKNNETEY
+345 SLKSNETEY

-371 KLEDNRK
+371 KLDRK
-378 SPLTPNSNGI
+378 STVTPNSNGI

-504 FINVTGEGYAEEFYT
+504 FINVSGEGYAEEFYT

-562 VLESGY
+562 ILESGY
-568 EPGAFASD
+568 MPGAFASD
-576 ATGKV
+576 TTAKV
-581 TVLLADSTEA
+581 TALLSDGTEG
-591 TYTLNFTASA
+591 TYTLNFSASA
-601 KNLGEQIADADG
+601 KNLGEQIDEDAYDAD
-613 KEGVVYSK
+613 KNM
-621 EQGIQELKGF
+621 GIYELKGF
-631 LGTADSDNSSTRPW
+631 LGTSDSDNSATAPW
-645 ADSATGVFVGKDND
+645 LNDGIFAEKSGKDAD
-659 STGGVNEKDYLDG
+659 DYKDG
-672 QAKGYVITYSLT
+672 MAKGYVITYSLN
-684 DDNVLTIKSV
+684 DDNVMTIKSV
-694 VGSYNSSSA
+694 VGTYDKS
-703 ELKGLHGASDTKTF
+703 KP
-717 TNKVVADGYDGGA
+717 GYDLGA
-730 ASLKYQTAV
+730 GVVDTLSSDYESGSASLRYGS
-739 AGKTSIAIDED
+739 GKLAIDED
-750 TVAFYYKDS
+750 TVAFYYEDDD
-759 KTYGVAVGYS
+759 TYGVAIGYS
-769 KMANVAGNKD
+769 KMANVDSGKD
-779 FMAQKVGTTN
+779 FMSQKVGTTN

-799 GVVADKDYIY
+799 GVVAAKDYIY

-817 NSGKYVEVYGVLED
+817 SSGKYVEVYGVLED

-839 TRDNYDDMDL
+839 TRDNYEDMDL
-849 DKVALEDSRYY
+849 DDVALEDSRYY

-867 NSDDVSTL
+867 NSDDISTL
-875 SNPDNNIVL
+875 SSPASDIVL

-907 LTNNN
+907 LTKSD
-912 YMDSYALPS
+912 YLDSYALPS

-933 GDNAPA
+933 GDDAPA
-939 GSFSTRNVKHT
+939 GSFSTNKVKHT

-976 PVNPEIQVIDDDAA
+976 PVNPEIQIISDDAA
-990 NDYANPIFYIAPDA
+990 NDYEDPAFYISDGRKLGTREMRNALAAEMRKDDCTDIKWDNDTVSYVDA
-1004 DGTQDKLGTA
+1004 DGTEMKITVNFDKAQVYKVNDSYYRVGDKVGTNAPVKGEEVKLTGHYYFVNEKIDANAEKVSDGYTVTATDVKLLDGYYKVTVGSNTVANLGTNA
-1014 EMRRALTSK
+1014 VTW
-1023 MEKNGCT
+1023 T
-1030 DIVWDGNKV
+1030 VDGNEV
-1039 TFEDAD
+1039 DASS
-1045 GYPVTSTVDFTQSYA
+1045 GT
-1060 LKVDSKDV
+1060 
-1068 EYVKADTA
+1068 YVKPGASIVAEIAITTHTTGTSVGGSLTAKLNGNADTGA
-1076 TPVSG
+1076 AVSG
-1081 LNGSWYTTDGGKT
+1081 LDASEMTGGDIDDGVITFETSKVLDGKT
-1094 FDEVA
+1094 
-1099 DVASDIAKMPAH
+1099 I
-1111 DLTIESGYTKVDLS
+1111 TITFTN
-1125 TTLLSGNNTSSLNVA
+1125 TT
-1140 LTLNGK
+1140 
-1146 AVTSGTAKNVYFV
+1146 
-1159 KGTGNELVATVT
+1159 
-1171 GTVNVAQ
+1171 
-1178 SGTGT
+1178 
-1183 LKGDNSVAKV
+1183 
-1193 VKEGTV
+1193 
-1199 TSSPANDGTKPA
+1199 ANDFTA
-1211 VNGSDSAQIDFVA
+1211 SLDATAGS
-1224 STSDTGN
+1224 
-1231 TVYAD
+1231 
-1236 FELTFT
+1236 
-1242 WSVTQGTDLSAV
+1242 
-1254 TLTGTDFAA
+1254 

>member
-181 VTQALNRDDAAL
+181 VTQPLNRDDAAL

-285 FNVETPVEYLGKTVT
+285 FNMETPVEYLGKTVT

-345 SLKNNETEY
+345 SLKSNETEY

-371 KLEDNRK
+371 KLDRK
-378 SPLTPNSNGI
+378 STVTPNSNGI

-401 EYVLWVQEDL
+401 EYVLWLQEDL

-504 FINVTGEGYAEEFYT
+504 FINVSGEGYAEEFYT

-540 LDSNGYVAA
+540 LDSNGYIAA

-576 ATGKV
+576 ASGKV
-581 TVLLADSTEA
+581 TVLLADGTEG
-591 TYTLNFTASA
+591 TYTLNFSASA
-601 KNLGEQIADADG
+601 KNLGEQINEAAYDAD
-613 KEGVVYSK
+613 KNM
-621 EQGIQELKGF
+621 GIQELKGF

-645 ADSATGVFVGKDND
+645 AKGATGVFVGKDND
-659 STGGVNEKDYLDG
+659 SSSGVDEKDYLDG
-672 QAKGYVITYSLT
+672 QAKGYIITYSLN
-684 DDNVLTIKSV
+684 DDNVMTIKSV
-694 VGSYNSSSA
+694 VGTYD
-703 ELKGLHGASDTKTF
+703 DTKPGY
-717 TNKVVADGYDGGA
+717 KLGADVVDTLSSNYESGS
-730 ASLKYQTAV
+730 ASLRYDSGN
-739 AGKTSIAIDED
+739 GKLAIDED
-750 TVAFYYKDS
+750 TVAFYYEDDD
-759 KTYGVAVGYS
+759 TYGVAIGYS
-769 KMANVAGNKD
+769 KMANVDSGKD
-779 FMAQKVGTTN
+779 FMSQKVGTTN

-799 GVVADKDYIY
+799 GVVAAKDYIY

-817 NSGKYVEVYGVLED
+817 SSGKYVEVYGVLED

-839 TRDNYDDMDL
+839 TRDNYEDMDL
-849 DKVALEDSRYY
+849 DDVALEDSRYY

-867 NSDDVSTL
+867 NSDDISTL
-875 SNPDNNIVL
+875 SSPASDIVL

-907 LTNNN
+907 LTKSD
-912 YMDSYALPS
+912 YLDSYALPS

-933 GDNAPA
+933 GDDAPA
-939 GSFSTRNVKHT
+939 GSFSTNKVKHT

-969 EIEDAPD
+969 EVEDTPD
-976 PVNPEIQVIDDDAA
+976 PVNPEIQIISDDAA
-990 NDYANPIFYIAPDA
+990 NDYANPVFYIAPDA

-1060 LKVDSKDV
+1060 LKVDGKDV

-1111 DLTIESGYTKVDLS
+1111 DLTIESGYTQVDLK
-1125 TTLLSGNNTSSLNVA
+1125 TTFLSGANTDNLEFA
-1140 LTLNGK
+1140 LTLDGK
-1146 AVTSGTAKNVYFV
+1146 AVTSGSATDVYYV
-1159 KGTGNELVATVT
+1159 KGADKELVATVT
-1171 GTVNVAQ
+1171 GSVKVAQ
-1178 SGTGT
+1178 SGTGI
-1183 LKGDNSVAKV
+1183 LKGSAGAVSKVANPGTHDNN
-1193 VKEGTV
+1193 GTAPV
-1199 TSSPANDGTKPA
+1199 EDSTTN
-1211 VNGSDSAQIDFVA
+1211 VNFVA
-1224 STSDTGN
+1224 SVDSGTTTYTG
-1231 TVYAD
+1231 

-1242 WSVTQGTDLSAV
+1242 WTVTQGTDLSAV
-1254 TLTGTDFAA
+1254 TLTGTDFAS

>member
-6 RALSLLLAVVMVIG
+6 RALSLALAVIMVLG
-20 MMVVGASA
+20 LMVVSVGAV
-28 ASYTDFSDK
+28 SYNEFSDR

-345 SLKNNETEY
+345 SLKSNETEY

-371 KLEDNRK
+371 KLDRK
-378 SPLTPNSNGI
+378 STVTPNSNGI

-401 EYVLWVQEDL
+401 EYVLWLQEDL

-489 KEQWIKVD
+489 KEQWVKVD

-504 FINVTGEGYAEEFYT
+504 FINVSGEGYAEEFYT

-562 VLESGY
+562 ILESGY
-568 EPGAFASD
+568 MPGAFASD
-576 ATGKV
+576 TTAKV
-581 TVLLADSTEA
+581 TALLSDGTEG
-591 TYTLNFTASA
+591 TYTLNFSASA
-601 KNLGEQIADADG
+601 KNLGEQINEAAYDAD
-613 KEGVVYSK
+613 KDM
-621 EQGIQELKGF
+621 GIYELKGF
-631 LGTADSDNSSTRPW
+631 LGTSDSDNSATAPW
-645 ADSATGVFVGKDND
+645 LNDGIFAEKSGKDAD
-659 STGGVNEKDYLDG
+659 DYKDG
-672 QAKGYVITYSLT
+672 MAKGYVITYSLT
-684 DDNVLTIKSV
+684 DDNVMTIKSV
-694 VGSYNSSSA
+694 VGTYDKSKPGYNLGAGVVDTLSSDYES
-703 ELKGLHGASDTKTF
+703 GS
-717 TNKVVADGYDGGA
+717 
-730 ASLKYQTAV
+730 ASLRYDSGS
-739 AGKTSIAIDED
+739 GKLAIDED
-750 TVAFYYKDS
+750 TVAFYYDATNPKDV
-759 KTYGVAVGYS
+759 KYGVAVGYS
-769 KMANVAGNKD
+769 KMANVDKNTS
-779 FMAQKVGTTN
+779 FMSQKVGTTN

-799 GVVADKDYIY
+799 GVVAAKDYIY

-817 NSGKYVEVYGVLED
+817 SSGKYVEVYGVLED

-839 TRDNYDDMDL
+839 TRDNYEDMDL
-849 DKVALEDSRYY
+849 DDKDTMYY
-860 HVFAYTT
+860 SVFAYTT
-867 NSDDVSTL
+867 NSDDISTL
-875 SNPDNNIVL
+875 SNPASNIVL

-907 LTNNN
+907 LTKSD
-912 YMDSYALPS
+912 YTDSYALPS

-933 GDNAPA
+933 GDDAPA
-939 GSFSTRNVKHT
+939 GSFSTNKVKHT

-976 PVNPEIQVIDDDAA
+976 PVNPEIQIISDDAA
-990 NDYANPIFYIAPDA
+990 NDYENPAFYISDGRKLGTREMRNALAAEMRKDDCTDIKWDNDTVSYVDA
-1004 DGTQDKLGTA
+1004 DGTEMKITVNFDKAQVYKVNDSYYRVGDKISTA
-1014 EMRRALTSK
+1014 NPVKGDQITLTGNYYFVN
-1023 MEKNGCT
+1023 EKVDKNAKAVADDYT
-1030 DIVWDGNKV
+1030 VTAADVKLLDGYYKV
-1039 TFEDAD
+1039 TVGDDAITGMTD
-1045 GYPVTSTVDFTQSYA
+1045 ATVVWTVA
-1060 LKVDSKDV
+1060 
-1068 EYVKADTA
+1068 
-1076 TPVSG
+1076 G
-1081 LNGSWYTTDGGKT
+1081 
-1094 FDEVA
+1094 DEVDA
-1099 DVASDIAKMPAH
+1099 NDV
-1111 DLTIESGYTKVDLS
+1111 V
-1125 TTLLSGNNTSSLNVA
+1125 
-1140 LTLNGK
+1140 
-1146 AVTSGTAKNVYFV
+1146 FV
-1159 KGTGNELVATVT
+1159 KDASEI
-1171 GTVNVAQ
+1171 
-1178 SGTGT
+1178 
-1183 LKGDNSVAKV
+1183 VAKV
-1193 VKEGTV
+1193 TTAASYTTPNESSNATLTAQHKLGGGSVITDTGAASNIEATYGNMSSGVITLEKNTPMNDVTFTV
-1199 TSSPANDGTKPA
+1199 T
-1211 VNGSDSAQIDFVA
+1211 F
-1224 STSDTGN
+1224 
-1231 TVYAD
+1231 
-1236 FELTFT
+1236 
-1242 WSVTQGTDLSAV
+1242 SAV
-1254 TLTGTDFAA
+1254 DGKDVVLSFAFNTGA

>member
-181 VTQALNRDDAAL
+181 VTQPLNRDDAAL

-345 SLKNNETEY
+345 SLKSNETEY

-371 KLEDNRK
+371 KLDRK
-378 SPLTPNSNGI
+378 STVTPNSNGI

-504 FINVTGEGYAEEFYT
+504 FINVSGEGYAEEFYT

-562 VLESGY
+562 ILESGY
-568 EPGAFASD
+568 MPGAFASD
-576 ATGKV
+576 TTAKV
-581 TVLLADSTEA
+581 TALLSDGTEG
-591 TYTLNFTASA
+591 TYTLNFSASA
-601 KNLGEQIADADG
+601 KNLGEQIDEAAYDAD
-613 KEGVVYSK
+613 KNM
-621 EQGIQELKGF
+621 GIQELKGF
-631 LGTADSDNSSTRPW
+631 LGTSDSDNSSTAPW
-645 ADSATGVFVGKDND
+645 NSKFGSYTKVFVDND
-659 STGGVNEKDYLDG
+659 TNGDHPENDYKDG
-672 QAKGYVITYSLT
+672 MGKGYVITYSLT
-684 DDNVLTIKSV
+684 DDNVMTIKSV
-694 VGSYNSSSA
+694 VGTYDKSKPGYNLGAGVVDTLSSDYES
-703 ELKGLHGASDTKTF
+703 GS
-717 TNKVVADGYDGGA
+717 
-730 ASLKYQTAV
+730 ASLRYDSGS
-739 AGKTSIAIDED
+739 GKLAIDED
-750 TVAFYYKDS
+750 TVAFYYDATNPKDV
-759 KTYGVAVGYS
+759 KYGVAVGYS
-769 KMANVAGNKD
+769 KMANVDKNTS
-779 FMAQKVGTTN
+779 FMSQKVGTTN

-799 GVVADKDYIY
+799 GVVAAKDYIY

-817 NSGKYVEVYGVLED
+817 SSGKYVEVYGVLED

-839 TRDNYDDMDL
+839 TRDNYEDMDL
-849 DKVALEDSRYY
+849 DDKDTMYY
-860 HVFAYTT
+860 SVFAYTT
-867 NSDDVSTL
+867 NSDDISTL
-875 SNPDNNIVL
+875 SSPASDIVL

-907 LTNNN
+907 LTKSD
-912 YMDSYALPS
+912 YTDSYALPS

-933 GDNAPA
+933 GDDAPA
-939 GSFSTRNVKHT
+939 GSFSTNKVKHT

-969 EIEDAPD
+969 EVEDTPD
-976 PVNPEIQVIDDDAA
+976 PVNPEIQIISDDAA
-990 NDYANPIFYIAPDA
+990 NDYANPVFYIAPKA

-1014 EMRRALTSK
+1014 EMRRALTSE
-1023 MEKNGCT
+1023 MEKDGCT

-1045 GYPVTSTVDFTQSYA
+1045 GYSVTSTVDFTQSYI
-1060 LKVDSKDV
+1060 LKVDGDSK
-1068 EYVKADTA
+1068 YVKVGTEK
-1076 TPVSG
+1076 PVLKG
-1081 LNGSWYTTDGGKT
+1081 DLTGSWYTTDGGKT
-1094 FDEVA
+1094 FAKVD
-1099 DVASDIAKMPAH
+1099 DVKTDIDKMPAK
-1111 DLTIESGYTKVDLS
+1111 DLTIESDYTQVDLK
-1125 TTLLSGNNTSSLNVA
+1125 TTFLSGANTDNLEVA
-1140 LTLNGK
+1140 LTLDGK
-1146 AVTSGTAKNVYFV
+1146 TVTSGSATDVYYV
-1159 KGTGNELVATVT
+1159 KGADKELVATVT
-1171 GTVNVAQ
+1171 GSVKVAQ
-1178 SGTGT
+1178 SGTGI
-1183 LKGDNSVAKV
+1183 LKGSAGAVSKVANPGTPDNN
-1193 VKEGTV
+1193 GTDPV
-1199 TSSPANDGTKPA
+1199 EDSTTN
-1211 VNGSDSAQIDFVA
+1211 VNFVA
-1224 STSDTGN
+1224 SVDSGTTTYTG
-1231 TVYAD
+1231 

-1242 WSVTQGTDLSAV
+1242 WTVTQGTDLSAV
-1254 TLTGTDFAA
+1254 TLTGTDFAS